1 MTNKKLKLAA
11 MSVAL
16 TACVAAQPMAAHAVE
31 GPDSVEDNAA
41 PQAEPAPVEGKT
53 AEGEVE
59 GKEGKEGKQEEFV
72 PPVNEEA
79 KKDDQAPAFGPG
91 TKTDDIIIDYKPAE
105 KPEEPGKSG
114 EDGETDGSDGSGETD
129 ETENPDGTYV
139 KGDVIDNSKKDEATG
154 KDGKIGEA
162 TKEET
167 PDSSSSTTVVDPD
180 AEVKKGDPVVGKD
193 EDGNPTITT
202 PTETTG
208 TQTTTTTGTGKAD
221 SKTTIPDT
229 EKGDKIDLNKEL
241 KNKDGKVEEPTWETK
256 VEDKLG
262 DYTVKEVKDTEGDPN
277 SKTLTL
283 KKTSDSETKE
293 MSAEDVAKLLDVP
306 KDGVEK
312 TTDDEGKTT
321 YILKKEET
329 STDENGNTVTRVTYY
344 KITDNTVETT
354 TETTLVLK
362 VEKGTVDVDNKN
374 LNTEIKLPSITA
386 KNTDETKTD
395 VIEISSEK
403 LGKMLDDKNYN
414 KDTGEYVYTE
424 TVDGK
429 EYTYKVKKT
438 ENTKPLTPAQL
449 ADRLGDDFTADDNGV
464 YYKGEKLNFDQM
476 EAVRKTL
483 SYTVAV
489 TEVTKNEGQVEGGQ
503 ESIKSAEETAKL
515 EAIKAALTD
524 AAKKTGINVDSEDF
538 KNQLNTIDP
547 TGKGQLNLSY
557 TDADGNVHTVTLR
570 YDGATVSAP
579 QPGTP
584 DSSKDT
590 ETRKDV
596 TDNVITGTAYVTGS
610 NTWTES
616 GSLNG
621 TYVKPGGGELP
632 SLDGW
637 TIASKDP
644 EKGTTTYKKEETVTS
659 PDGTSTKI
667 TRTCTI
673 TESSASLSDAEKE
686 EIAWKALQ
694 NKTGKDKA
702 TLLQEGYSIDIGSMD
717 FSGIKR
723 VEWTIGTLS
732 ESTKTDT
739 KDLNDKLVIP
749 GGKNWSINEK
759 AGTITVDGETYDKVT
774 KTADGYTCTVED
786 KNGVKTTYTFTKQ
799 AGAPLTPDEI
809 QTALA
814 GQYSVSADSI
824 RLNADGKTATF
835 TKGDETITVDYSTLS
850 ETLTVRKDVHTSSS
864 VTDIIK
870 DNKDLE
876 EAYDALWKQIQE
888 IRSKLQP
895 GEELWIGKTKI
906 DSTTKKEDI
915 IKYFTKAISPE
926 NMSKDELIKAL
937 QEQERIA
944 KNSTYVANKGSDYE
958 ETKKNY
964 YSGEKTDEFKYFSK
978 APDGSKIEVYWK
990 STWLLGGYYY
1000 YTDANGQEVRV
1011 DSNTVHYE
1019 EQRDDIGHLDLASG
1033 SKLDLLPNEDGK
1045 VDQTD
1050 CVLVSKGLKLEW
1062 NYDAGKLVNG
1072 KDNQTVGLDSK
1083 ISWDDEGGEGSG
1095 HYEYDRGDSNN
1106 NPDKSAYYKLTG
1118 TVAYDPIKENGNI
1131 KLYQGGFNGRY
1142 WVSAEDQAINAYL
1155 EATGSSKTYRDL
1167 TTKERDAIVGTYVV
1181 KIGTTDT
1188 NSTGES
1194 GYQVYLKTS
1203 ELTAYGYM
1211 SRDANTCINSTYKRQ
1226 NGTWDYVGGY
1236 DLMISKLTQ
1245 VSEGKVVG
1253 QTESTIKTITA
1264 PLSIRSSQD
1273 FANRLLELNKQTT
1286 THKTGESATAYGEN
1300 TSGGFNGAYTQ
1311 DKSETVEG
1319 SGTGKG
1325 HYTTFTEVLKKFFTG
1340 SGSKEH
1346 DEGKVS
1352 YTYRTTDKV
1361 DATPVS
1367 KETVTTTD
1375 AHVDYN
1381 YTSIETRTVTVN
1393 GEETVIVPPVTPP
1406 VDPDTPD
1413 GPVEDETPDKV
1424 VTPETPELPAV
1435 QDATPDDAAPETPVL
1450 PSDAVL
1456 PAVQDALPQTGVN
1469 WMAALGMAFSGML
1482 LTIAGAFASLKYKEK
1497 H

>member
-59 GKEGKEGKQEEFV
+59 GEEEKQEEFV
-72 PPVNEEA
+72 PPVNDEA

-91 TKTDDIIIDYKPAE
+91 TKTDDITIDYKPAE
-105 KPEEPGKSG
+105 KPEEP
-114 EDGETDGSDGSGETD
+114 GETD

-193 EDGNPTITT
+193 EDGNTTITT

-208 TQTTTTTGTGKAD
+208 TETTTTTGTGKAD
-221 SKTTIPDT
+221 SSTTITDTKKGEEINLDDELGKDVRPDWKT
-229 EKGDKIDLNKEL
+229 DKDAKLGGYTVDKVEPA
-241 KNKDGKVEEPTWETK
+241 KDG
-256 VEDKLG
+256 
-262 DYTVKEVKDTEGDPN
+262 N

-283 KKTSDSETKE
+283 KKTSPTEEKE
-293 MSAEDVAKLLDVP
+293 MAAEDIAKLLDVP
-306 KDGVEK
+306 EGGVEK
-312 TTDDEGKTT
+312 KEELDEEGNPKTT
-321 YILKKEET
+321 YTLKKEEI

-344 KITDNTVETT
+344 KITGNTVETT

-362 VEKGTVDVDNKN
+362 VEKGTVDVDDKD
-374 LNTEIKLPSITA
+374 LTTEIKLPSITA

-403 LGKMLDDKNYN
+403 LGEMLKDEYYN
-414 KDTGEYVYTE
+414 NVTGEYVYTE

-438 ENTKPLTPAQL
+438 EDTNSLTNDQL
-449 ADRLGDDFTADDNGV
+449 ANRLGDGFSVDADGDV
-464 YYKGEKLNFDQM
+464 CYKGEKLTFDQM
-476 EAVRKTL
+476 KAVRKTL

-489 TEVTKNEGQVEGGQ
+489 TEITKNEGQVEGG
-503 ESIKSAEETAKL
+503 EGSIKSAEETAKL

-524 AAKKTGINVDSEDF
+524 AARNAGINVETDDF

-579 QPGTP
+579 QPG
-584 DSSKDT
+584 SSDPRKDT

-621 TYVKPGGGELP
+621 TYVKPGSGELP
-632 SLDGW
+632 SLEGW
-637 TIASKDP
+637 TFDGIDT
-644 EKGTTTYKKEETVTS
+644 EKGTTIYKKEDTVTLS
-659 PDGTSTKI
+659 DGTITKI

-673 TESSASLSDAEKE
+673 TESSASLSDTEKE
-686 EIAWKALQ
+686 EIAWAELLNQHPEYKNKDELKA
-694 NKTGKDKA
+694 A
-702 TLLQEGYSIDIGSMD
+702 GYNINISSMD

-723 VEWTIGTLS
+723 VEWTIDELS

-749 GGKNWSINEK
+749 GGKNWSIDEN
-759 AGTITVDGETYDKVT
+759 AGTITVDGNIYRNVT
-774 KTADGYTCTVED
+774 KTDDGYTCTVED
-786 KNGVKTTYTFTKQ
+786 KNGVKTTYTFTKK
-799 AGAPLTPDEI
+799 AGAPLTPEEI

-864 VTDIIK
+864 VTGIIK
-870 DNKDLE
+870 DDTDLE
-876 EAYDALWKQIQE
+876 KAYDELWKQIE
-888 IRSKLQP
+888 AVRVKLQP
-895 GEELWIGKTKI
+895 GESLWIGDLEVTDKTE
-906 DSTTKKEDI
+906 KKDI
-915 IKYFTKAISPE
+915 IQYITKAISPDD
-926 NMSKDELIKAL
+926 MSKDELIKAL

-944 KNSTYVANKGSDYE
+944 KSSTYIANKGSDYE
-958 ETKKNY
+958 ESKDNY
-964 YSGEKTDEFKYFSK
+964 YSGEKTDEFKSFSK

-990 STWLLGGYYY
+990 WTRWGGYYY

-1011 DSNTVHYE
+1011 HSNTVHYE

-1033 SKLDLLPNEDGK
+1033 SKLDLLPDKDGN

-1050 CVLVSKGLKLEW
+1050 CVLVSKNLEW
-1062 NYDAGKLVNG
+1062 NYDAGNLVNG
-1072 KDNQTVGLDSK
+1072 KGNQPVGLDSK
-1083 ISWDDEGGEGSG
+1083 ISWDDEGGKGNG
-1095 HYEYDRGDSNN
+1095 HYEYDRGNPNN
-1106 NPDKSAYYKLTG
+1106 CPDKSAYYKLTG

-1131 KLYQGGFNGRY
+1131 KLYQGGFDDYWY

-1155 EATGSSKTYRDL
+1155 KATGSNKTAASL
-1167 TTKERDAIVGTYVV
+1167 TKKERDAIVGTYVV
-1181 KIGTTDT
+1181 KIGTTGT

-1211 SRDANTCINSTYKRQ
+1211 TRDANTCINSTYKRQ
-1226 NGTWDYVGGY
+1226 DGTWGYVGGY

-1286 THKTGESATAYGEN
+1286 THKTSERATAYGEN
-1300 TSGGFNGAYTQ
+1300 TSGGFDGAYTQ
-1311 DKSETVEG
+1311 NKSETVTG

-1325 HYTTFTEVLKKFFTG
+1325 HYTTFTEVLKKLFSGKGETSYDTG
-1340 SGSKEH
+1340 SI
-1346 DEGKVS
+1346 S
-1352 YTYRTTDKV
+1352 YSYRTTEKV
-1361 DATPVS
+1361 GTTALS

-1381 YTSIETRTVTVN
+1381 YTSIETRTVTVD

-1406 VDPDTPD
+1406 ET
-1413 GPVEDETPDKV
+1413 PVEDETPDEV
-1424 VTPETPELPAV
+1424 VTPETPELPPV
-1435 QDATPDDAAPETPVL
+1435 QDATLDDAAPETPVL

-1456 PAVQDALPQTGVN
+1456 PAVQDATALPQTGVN

>member
-59 GKEGKEGKQEEFV
+59 GEEEKQEEFV
-72 PPVNEEA
+72 PPVNDEA

-105 KPEEPGKSG
+105 KPEEP
-114 EDGETDGSDGSGETD
+114 GETD

-167 PDSSSSTTVVDPD
+167 PEGSSSTTVVDPD

-193 EDGNPTITT
+193 KDGNTTITT

-208 TQTTTTTGTGKAD
+208 TETTTTTGTGKAD
-221 SKTTIPDT
+221 SSTTITDTKKGEEINLDDELGKDVRPDWKT
-229 EKGDKIDLNKEL
+229 DKDAKLGGYTVDKVEPA
-241 KNKDGKVEEPTWETK
+241 KDG
-256 VEDKLG
+256 
-262 DYTVKEVKDTEGDPN
+262 N

-283 KKTSDSETKE
+283 KKTSPTEEKE
-293 MSAEDVAKLLDVP
+293 MAAEDIAKLLDVP
-306 KDGVEK
+306 EGGVEK
-312 TTDDEGKTT
+312 KEELDEEGNPKTT
-321 YILKKEET
+321 YTLKKEEI

-344 KITDNTVETT
+344 KITGNTVETT

-362 VEKGTVDVDNKN
+362 VEKGTVDVDDKD
-374 LNTEIKLPSITA
+374 LTTEIKLPSITA

-403 LGKMLDDKNYN
+403 LGEMLKDEYYN
-414 KDTGEYVYTE
+414 NVTGEYVYTE

-438 ENTKPLTPAQL
+438 EDTNSLTNDQL
-449 ADRLGDDFTADDNGV
+449 ANRLGDGFSVDADGDV
-464 YYKGEKLNFDQM
+464 CYKGEKLTFDQM
-476 EAVRKTL
+476 KAVRKTL

-489 TEVTKNEGQVEGGQ
+489 TEITKNEGQVEGG
-503 ESIKSAEETAKL
+503 EGSIKSAEETAKL

-524 AAKKTGINVDSEDF
+524 AARNAGINVETDDF

-579 QPGTP
+579 QPG
-584 DSSKDT
+584 SSDPRKDT

-621 TYVKPGGGELP
+621 TYVKPGSGELP
-632 SLDGW
+632 SLEGW
-637 TIASKDP
+637 TFDGIDT
-644 EKGTTTYKKEETVTS
+644 EKGTTIYKKEDTVTLS
-659 PDGTSTKI
+659 DGTITKI

-673 TESSASLSDAEKE
+673 TESSASLSDTEKE
-686 EIAWKALQ
+686 EIAWAELLNQHPEYKNKDELKA
-694 NKTGKDKA
+694 A
-702 TLLQEGYSIDIGSMD
+702 GYNINISSMD

-723 VEWTIGTLS
+723 VEWTIDELS
-732 ESTKTDT
+732 ESTKTDA

-749 GGKNWSINEK
+749 GGKNWSIDEK
-759 AGTITVDGETYDKVT
+759 AGTITVDGKTYDKVT
-774 KTADGYTCTVED
+774 KTNDGYTCTVED

-799 AGAPLTPDEI
+799 AGAPLTPEEI

-814 GQYSVSADSI
+814 GQYSVPADSI

-876 EAYDALWKQIQE
+876 KAYDELWKQIQE
-888 IRSKLQP
+888 IQSKLLP
-895 GEELWIGKTKI
+895 GEELWIGNLEVTDKTEK
-906 DSTTKKEDI
+906 TDI
-915 IKYFTKAISPE
+915 IKYFTTAISPE

-944 KNSTYVANKGSDYE
+944 KSSTYVANKGSDYE

-964 YSGEKTDEFKYFSK
+964 YSGEKTDEFKSFSK

-990 STWLLGGYYY
+990 WTRWGGYYY

-1011 DSNTVHYE
+1011 HSNTVHYE

-1033 SKLDLLPNEDGK
+1033 SKLDLLPDKDGN

-1050 CVLVSKGLKLEW
+1050 CVLVSKNLEW
-1062 NYDAGKLVNG
+1062 NYDAGNLVNG
-1072 KDNQTVGLDSK
+1072 KGNQPVGLDSK
-1083 ISWDDEGGEGSG
+1083 ISWDDEGGKGNG
-1095 HYEYDRGDSNN
+1095 HYEYDRGNPNN
-1106 NPDKSAYYKLTG
+1106 CPDKSAYYKLTG

-1131 KLYQGGFNGRY
+1131 KLYQGGFDDYWY

-1155 EATGSSKTYRDL
+1155 KATGSNKTAASL
-1167 TTKERDAIVGTYVV
+1167 TKKERDAIVGTYVV
-1181 KIGTTDT
+1181 QIGTTGT

-1194 GYQVYLKTS
+1194 GYQVYLKSS

-1211 SRDANTCINSTYKRQ
+1211 TRDANTCINSTYKRQ
-1226 NGTWDYVGGY
+1226 DGTWGYVGGY

-1286 THKTGESATAYGEN
+1286 TTHKTGEGATAYGEN
-1300 TSGGFNGAYTQ
+1300 TSGDFDGTYTQ
-1311 DKSETVEG
+1311 KKSETVEG

-1325 HYTTFTEVLKKFFTG
+1325 HYTTFTEVLKKIFSG

-1346 DEGKVS
+1346 DEGSVS
-1352 YTYRTTDKV
+1352 YTHRTTDKV
-1361 DATPVS
+1361 NTTPVS

-1375 AHVDYN
+1375 AHVGYN

-1413 GPVEDETPDKV
+1413 GPVEDETPDEV
-1424 VTPETPELPAV
+1424 VTPETPELPPV
-1435 QDATPDDAAPETPVL
+1435 QDATPNDAAPETPVL

>member
-41 PQAEPAPVEGKT
+41 PQAEPVVENSTPAPVAE
-53 AEGEVE
+53 EGEKQE
-59 GKEGKEGKQEEFV
+59 EAGEQEEFV
-72 PPVNEEA
+72 PPVNDEA

-91 TKTDDIIIDYKPAE
+91 TETDDIIIDYKPAE

-114 EDGETDGSDGSGETD
+114 EDGEVDGSEGSGETD

-180 AEVKKGDPVVGKD
+180 AEVKKGESVVGKD
-193 EDGNPTITT
+193 EDGNTTITT

-208 TQTTTTTGTGKAD
+208 TQTTTTTGIGKAD
-221 SKTTIPDT
+221 SSTTIITDT
-229 EKGDKIDLNKEL
+229 KKGEEIDLNKEL
-241 KNKDGKVEEPTWETK
+241 KNKDGKVKKPTWETK
-256 VEDKLG
+256 AEDKLG
-262 DYTVKEVKDTEGDPN
+262 DYTVKEVKATEGDPN

-283 KKTSDSETKE
+283 KKTSDPETKE

-306 KDGVEK
+306 EGGVEK
-312 TTDDEGKTT
+312 KEELDEEGNPKTT
-321 YILKKEET
+321 YTLKKEET

-344 KITDNTVETT
+344 EITGNSVKTT
-354 TETTLVLK
+354 TETTLKLK
-362 VEKGTVDVDNKN
+362 VEKGTETKKDQD
-374 LNTEIKLPSITA
+374 LSTEAELPDSITV
-386 KNTDETKTD
+386 KNGKSELKVSKDILEKALDNGGTYTDT
-395 VIEISSEK
+395 
-403 LGKMLDDKNYN
+403 DKNI
-414 KDTGEYVYTE
+414 TYTV
-424 TVDGK
+424 TKK
-429 EYTYKVKKT
+429 E
-438 ENTKPLTPAQL
+438 ESSTKLSNEQL
-449 ADRLGDDFTADDNGV
+449 AKRLGDGFTYNAADDSIS
-464 YYKGEKLNFDQM
+464 YKGEKLTISQND
-476 EAVRKTL
+476 VYRKLL
-483 SYTVAV
+483 SYDVTV
-489 TEVTKNEGQVEGGQ
+489 TETIKNEGQVEGGQ

-524 AAKKTGINVDSEDF
+524 AARNAGINVETDDF

-584 DSSKDT
+584 DSSKGT

-596 TDNVITGTAYVTGS
+596 TDNVITGTAYVNGS

-621 TYVKPGGGELP
+621 TYVKPGSGKLP

-673 TESSASLSDAEKE
+673 TESSASLSDTEKE
-686 EIAWKALQ
+686 EIAWAELLNQHPEYKNKDELKA
-694 NKTGKDKA
+694 A
-702 TLLQEGYSIDIGSMD
+702 GYNINISSMD

-723 VEWTIGTLS
+723 VEWTIDELS
-732 ESTKTDT
+732 ESTKTDA
-739 KDLNDKLVIP
+739 KDLHDKLVIP
-749 GGKNWSINEK
+749 GGKNWSIDEK
-759 AGTITVDGETYDKVT
+759 ARTITVDGKTYDKVT
-774 KTADGYTCTVED
+774 KTNDGYTCTVED

-799 AGAPLTPDEI
+799 AGAPLTPEEI

-814 GQYSVSADSI
+814 GQYSVPADSI

-876 EAYDALWKQIQE
+876 KAYDELWKQIQE
-888 IRSKLQP
+888 IQSKLLP
-895 GEELWIGKTKI
+895 GEELWIGNLEVTDKTEK
-906 DSTTKKEDI
+906 TDI
-915 IKYFTKAISPE
+915 IKYFTTAISPE

-944 KNSTYVANKGSDYE
+944 KNSTYVANAGSKYE

-964 YSGEKTDEFKYFSK
+964 YSGETETKYYYQ
-978 APDGSKIEVYWK
+978 PWGGSKIEVTPAGQPGW
-990 STWLLGGYYY
+990 YY
-1000 YTDANGQEVRV
+1000 YTNDKGEKEYVSWWDVERQDTRN
-1011 DSNTVHYE
+1011 
-1019 EQRDDIGHLDLASG
+1019 DIGHLDLASG
-1033 SKLDLLPNEDGK
+1033 SKLDLLPDKDGK

-1050 CVLVSKGLKLEW
+1050 CVLVSKDLKLEW
-1062 NYDAGKLVNG
+1062 NYDAGNLVNG
-1072 KDNQTVGLDSK
+1072 KGNQTVGLDSK
-1083 ISWDDEGGEGSG
+1083 ISWDDEGGKGNG
-1095 HYEYDRGDSNN
+1095 HYEYDRGTPNN
-1106 NPDKSAYYKLTG
+1106 CPDKSAYYKLTG
-1118 TVAYDPIKENGNI
+1118 TVAYDPIKDKDGSI
-1131 KLYQGGFNGRY
+1131 KLYQGQRGDY
-1142 WVSAEDQAINAYL
+1142 WTPGISAEDQAINAYL
-1155 EATGSSKTYRDL
+1155 EATGSNKTAKDL
-1167 TTKERDAIVGTYVV
+1167 SPKERNAIVGTYVV

-1211 SRDANTCINSTYKRQ
+1211 TRDANTCINSTYKRQ
-1226 NGTWDYVGGY
+1226 DGTWGYVGGY

-1286 THKTGESATAYGEN
+1286 THKTSESATAYGEN

-1311 DKSETVEG
+1311 DKSETVTG

-1325 HYTTFTEVLKKFFTG
+1325 HYTTFTEVLKKLFTG

-1352 YTYRTTDKV
+1352 YTHRTTDYV
-1361 DATPVS
+1361 DTEAVAKTAT
-1367 KETVTTTD
+1367 TTTD

-1381 YTSIETRTVTVN
+1381 YTSIETRTVTVD

-1406 VDPDTPD
+1406 ET
-1413 GPVEDETPDKV
+1413 PVEDETPDEV
-1424 VTPETPELPAV
+1424 VTPETPELPPV

>member
-59 GKEGKEGKQEEFV
+59 GEEEKQEEFV
-72 PPVNEEA
+72 PPVNDEA

-91 TKTDDIIIDYKPAE
+91 TKTDDITIDYKPAE

-114 EDGETDGSDGSGETD
+114 EDGEADGSEGSGETD

-193 EDGNPTITT
+193 EDGNTTITT

-208 TQTTTTTGTGKAD
+208 TETTTTTGTGKAD
-221 SKTTIPDT
+221 SSTTITDTKKGEEINLDDELGKDVRPDWKT
-229 EKGDKIDLNKEL
+229 DKDAKLGGYTVDKVEPA
-241 KNKDGKVEEPTWETK
+241 KDG
-256 VEDKLG
+256 
-262 DYTVKEVKDTEGDPN
+262 N

-283 KKTSDSETKE
+283 KKTSPTEEKE
-293 MSAEDVAKLLDVP
+293 MAAEDIAKLLDVP
-306 KDGVEK
+306 EGGVERK
-312 TTDDEGKTT
+312 EELDEEGNPKTT
-321 YILKKEET
+321 YTLKKEET

-344 KITDNTVETT
+344 KITGNTVETT
-354 TETTLVLK
+354 TETTLKLK
-362 VEKGTVDVDNKN
+362 VEKGTETKKDQD
-374 LNTEIKLPSITA
+374 LSTEAELPDSITV
-386 KNTDETKTD
+386 KNGKSELKVSKDILEKALDNGGTYTDT
-395 VIEISSEK
+395 
-403 LGKMLDDKNYN
+403 DKNI
-414 KDTGEYVYTE
+414 TYTV
-424 TVDGK
+424 TKK
-429 EYTYKVKKT
+429 E
-438 ENTKPLTPAQL
+438 ESSTKLSNEQL
-449 ADRLGDDFTADDNGV
+449 AKRLGDGFTYNAADDSIS
-464 YYKGEKLNFDQM
+464 YKGEKLTISQND
-476 EAVRKTL
+476 VYRKLL
-483 SYTVAV
+483 SYDVTV
-489 TEVTKNEGQVEGGQ
+489 TETIKNEGQVEGGQ
-503 ESIKSAEETAKL
+503 ASIDKANNDAKL

-596 TDNVITGTAYVTGS
+596 TDNVITGTAYVPGS

-621 TYVKPGGGELP
+621 TYVKPGSGELP
-632 SLDGW
+632 SLEGW
-637 TIASKDP
+637 TFDGIDT

-673 TESSASLSDAEKE
+673 TESSASLSDAEKAD
-686 EIAWKALQ
+686 IAWAELLKQHPEYKNEDELKA
-694 NKTGKDKA
+694 A
-702 TLLQEGYSIDIGSMD
+702 GYNIDIGSMD

-749 GGKNWSINEK
+749 GGKNWSIDEN
-759 AGTITVDGETYDKVT
+759 AGTITVDGNIYRNVT
-774 KTADGYTCTVED
+774 KTDDGYTCTVED

-799 AGAPLTPDEI
+799 AGAPLTPEEI

-835 TKGDETITVDYSTLS
+835 TKGNETITVDYSTLS

-876 EAYDALWKQIQE
+876 KAYDELWKQIQE
-888 IRSKLQP
+888 IQSKLLP

-964 YSGEKTDEFKYFSK
+964 YSGEKTDEFKSFSK

-990 STWLLGGYYY
+990 STWLWYGYYY

-1011 DSNTVHYE
+1011 DNNTVHYE

-1033 SKLDLLPNEDGK
+1033 SKLDLLPDEDGK

-1050 CVLVSKGLKLEW
+1050 CVLVSKNLKLEW
-1062 NYDAGKLVNG
+1062 NYDAGNLVNG
-1072 KDNQTVGLDSK
+1072 KGNQPVGLDSK
-1083 ISWDDEGGEGSG
+1083 ISWDDEGGKGDG
-1095 HYEYDRGDSNN
+1095 HYEYDRGNSNN
-1106 NPDKSAYYKLTG
+1106 CPDKSAYYKLTG
-1118 TVAYDPIKENGNI
+1118 TVAYDPIKENGSI
-1131 KLYQGGFNGRY
+1131 KLYQGQRGDY
-1142 WVSAEDQAINAYL
+1142 WTPGISAEDEAINAYL
-1155 EATGSSKTYRDL
+1155 KATGSNKTAASL
-1167 TTKERDAIVGTYVV
+1167 TKKERDAIVGTYVV
-1181 KIGTTDT
+1181 QIGTTGT

-1194 GYQVYLKTS
+1194 GYQVYLKSS

-1211 SRDANTCINSTYKRQ
+1211 TRDANTCINSTYKRQ
-1226 NGTWDYVGGY
+1226 DGTWGYVGGY
-1236 DLMISKLTQ
+1236 DLMISELTQ
-1245 VSEGKVVG
+1245 VREGKVVG

-1273 FANRLLELNKQTT
+1273 FAKRLLELNKQTT
-1286 THKTGESATAYGEN
+1286 TTHKTGEGATAYGEN
-1300 TSGGFNGAYTQ
+1300 TSGDFDGTYTQ
-1311 DKSETVEG
+1311 KKSETVEG

-1325 HYTTFTEVLKKFFTG
+1325 HYTTFTEVLKKIFSG

-1346 DEGKVS
+1346 DEGSVS
-1352 YTYRTTDKV
+1352 YTHRTTDKV
-1361 DATPVS
+1361 NTTPVS

-1375 AHVDYN
+1375 AHVGYN

-1406 VDPDTPD
+1406 ET
-1413 GPVEDETPDKV
+1413 PVEDETPNEV
-1424 VTPETPELPAV
+1424 VTPETPELPPV
-1435 QDATPDDAAPETPVL
+1435 QDATPDAPVL

>member
-59 GKEGKEGKQEEFV
+59 GEEEKQEEFV
-72 PPVNEEA
+72 PPVNDEA

-91 TKTDDIIIDYKPAE
+91 TKADDIIIDYKPAE
-105 KPEEPGKSG
+105 KPEEP
-114 EDGETDGSDGSGETD
+114 GETD

-193 EDGNPTITT
+193 EDGNTTITT

-208 TQTTTTTGTGKAD
+208 TQTTTTTGTGEAK
-221 SKTTIPDT
+221 SETTITDTKKGEEINLDDELGKDVRPDWKT
-229 EKGDKIDLNKEL
+229 DKDAKLGGYTVDKVEPA
-241 KNKDGKVEEPTWETK
+241 KDG
-256 VEDKLG
+256 
-262 DYTVKEVKDTEGDPN
+262 N

-283 KKTSDSETKE
+283 KKTSEPETKE

-306 KDGVEK
+306 EDGVEK
-312 TTDDEGKTT
+312 KTDDEGKTT

-344 KITDNTVETT
+344 KITGNTVETT

-362 VEKGTVDVDNKN
+362 VEKGTVDVNNED
-374 LNTEIKLPSITA
+374 LTTEIELPSITA

-403 LGKMLDDKNYN
+403 LGEMLQDEYYN
-414 KDTGEYVYTE
+414 NVTGEYVYTE
-424 TVDGK
+424 NVDGK

-438 ENTKPLTPAQL
+438 EDSKPLTNAQL
-449 ADRLGDDFTADDNGV
+449 AERLGEGFTGDDNGV
-464 YYKGEKLNFDQM
+464 YYKGEKLTFDQM

-483 SYTVAV
+483 SYTVEV
-489 TEVTKNEGQVEGGQ
+489 TEVTKTPGQVEGG
-503 ESIKSAEETAKL
+503 EGSIKSAEETAKL

-524 AAKKTGINVDSEDF
+524 AARNAGINVETDDF

-579 QPGTP
+579 QPG
-584 DSSKDT
+584 SSDPIKDT

-596 TDNVITGTAYVTGS
+596 TDNVITGTAYVNGS

-621 TYVKPGGGELP
+621 TYVKPGSGKLP

-644 EKGTTTYKKEETVTS
+644 EKGTTTYKKEDTVTS

-673 TESSASLSDAEKE
+673 TESSASLSDTEKE
-686 EIAWKALQ
+686 EIAWAELLNQHPEYKNKDELKA
-694 NKTGKDKA
+694 A
-702 TLLQEGYSIDIGSMD
+702 GYNINISSMD

-723 VEWTIGTLS
+723 VEWTIAELS
-732 ESTKTDT
+732 ESTKTDA

-749 GGKNWSINEK
+749 GGKNWSIDEK
-759 AGTITVDGETYDKVT
+759 ARTITVDGKTYDKVT
-774 KTADGYTCTVED
+774 KTNDGYTCTVED

-799 AGAPLTPDEI
+799 AGAPLTPEEI

-814 GQYSVSADSI
+814 GQYSVPADSI

-876 EAYDALWKQIQE
+876 KAYDELWKQIQE

-895 GEELWIGKTKI
+895 DEELWIGKTKI

-944 KNSTYVANKGSDYE
+944 KSSTYVANKGSDYE

-964 YSGEKTDEFKYFSK
+964 YSGEKTDEFKSFSK

-990 STWLLGGYYY
+990 STWWGGYYY

-1011 DSNTVHYE
+1011 HSNTVHYE

-1033 SKLDLLPNEDGK
+1033 SKLDLLPDKDGN

-1050 CVLVSKGLKLEW
+1050 CVLVSKNLEW
-1062 NYDAGKLVNG
+1062 NYDAGNLVNG
-1072 KDNQTVGLDSK
+1072 KGNQPVGLDSK
-1083 ISWDDEGGEGSG
+1083 ISWDDEGGEGDG
-1095 HYEYDRGDSNN
+1095 HYEYDRGNPNN
-1106 NPDKSAYYKLTG
+1106 CPDKSAYYKLTG
-1118 TVAYDPIKENGNI
+1118 TVAYDPIKENGSI
-1131 KLYQGGFNGRY
+1131 KLYQGGYDGWH

-1155 EATGSSKTYRDL
+1155 KATGSSKTAASL
-1167 TTKERDAIVGTYVV
+1167 TKKERNAIVGTYVV

-1211 SRDANTCINSTYKRQ
+1211 TRDANTCINSTYKRQ
-1226 NGTWDYVGGY
+1226 DGTWGYVGGY

-1286 THKTGESATAYGEN
+1286 THKTSESATAYGEN

-1311 DKSETVEG
+1311 DKSETVTG

-1325 HYTTFTEVLKKFFTG
+1325 HYTTFTEVLKKLFSGKGETSYDTG
-1340 SGSKEH
+1340 S
-1346 DEGKVS
+1346 VS
-1352 YTYRTTDKV
+1352 YSYRTTDKV
-1361 DATPVS
+1361 NTTPVS

-1406 VDPDTPD
+1406 ET
-1413 GPVEDETPDKV
+1413 PVEDETPDEV
-1424 VTPETPELPAV
+1424 VTPETPELPPV
-1435 QDATPDDAAPETPVL
+1435 QDATPDEVVL
-1450 PSDAVL
+1450 PAEPEL
-1456 PAVQDALPQTGVN
+1456 PAVQDATALPQTGVN

>member
-1 MTNKKLKLAA
+1 M
-11 MSVAL
+11 
-16 TACVAAQPMAAHAVE
+16 
-31 GPDSVEDNAA
+31 
-41 PQAEPAPVEGKT
+41 
-53 AEGEVE
+53 
-59 GKEGKEGKQEEFV
+59 
-72 PPVNEEA
+72 NEEA

-114 EDGETDGSDGSGETD
+114 EDGEADGSEGSGETD

-193 EDGNPTITT
+193 EDGNTTITT

-208 TQTTTTTGTGKAD
+208 TETTTTTGTGKAD
-221 SKTTIPDT
+221 SSTTITDT
-229 EKGDKIDLNKEL
+229 KKGEEIDLNKEL
-241 KNKDGKVEEPTWETK
+241 GEVRPDWKTDKDAT
-256 VEDKLG
+256 LG
-262 DYTVKEVKDTEGDPN
+262 DYTVKEVEPSEDGN
-277 SKTLTL
+277 SKELTL
-283 KKTSDSETKE
+283 KKTSPTEEKE
-293 MSAEDVAKLLDVP
+293 MAAEDIAKLLDVP
-306 KDGVEK
+306 EGGVEK
-312 TTDDEGKTT
+312 KTDDEGNTT
-321 YILKKEET
+321 YTLKKEET
-329 STDENGNTVTRVTYY
+329 STDENGNTVTRTTYY
-344 KITDNTVETT
+344 EITGTSVKTR
-354 TETTLVLK
+354 TETTLKLK
-362 VEKGTVDVDNKN
+362 VEKGTETKKDQD
-374 LNTEIKLPSITA
+374 LSTEAELPDSITV
-386 KNTDETKTD
+386 KNGKSELKVSKDILEKALDNGGTYTDT
-395 VIEISSEK
+395 
-403 LGKMLDDKNYN
+403 DKNI
-414 KDTGEYVYTE
+414 TYTV
-424 TVDGK
+424 TKK
-429 EYTYKVKKT
+429 E
-438 ENTKPLTPAQL
+438 ESSTKLSNEQL
-449 ADRLGDDFTADDNGV
+449 AKRLGDGFTYNAADDSIS
-464 YYKGEKLNFDQM
+464 YKGEKLTISQND
-476 EAVRKTL
+476 VYRKLL
-483 SYTVAV
+483 SYDVTV
-489 TEVTKNEGQVEGGQ
+489 TETIKNEGQVEGGQ
-503 ESIKSAEETAKL
+503 ASIDKANNDAKL

-579 QPGTP
+579 QPGSSDP
-584 DSSKDT
+584 SKDT
-590 ETRKDV
+590 ETREDIKDYTV
-596 TDNVITGTAYVTGS
+596 TGTAYVTGS

-621 TYVKPGGGELP
+621 TYVKPGSGELP
-632 SLDGW
+632 SLEGW
-637 TIASKDP
+637 TFDGIDT

-686 EIAWKALQ
+686 EIAWKELQ

-723 VEWTIGTLS
+723 VEWTIDTLS

-749 GGKNWSINEK
+749 GGKNWSIDEN
-759 AGTITVDGETYDKVT
+759 AGTITVDGNIYRNVT
-774 KTADGYTCTVED
+774 KTDDGYTCTVED
-786 KNGVKTTYTFTKQ
+786 KNGVKTTYTFTKK
-799 AGAPLTPDEI
+799 AGAPLTPEEI

-864 VTDIIK
+864 VTGIIK
-870 DNKDLE
+870 DDKDLE
-876 EAYDALWKQIQE
+876 KAYDELWKQIQE
-888 IRSKLQP
+888 IQSKLQP
-895 GEELWIGKTKI
+895 GEELRIGETKI

-915 IKYFTKAISPE
+915 IKYFTKAISPD

-964 YSGEKTDEFKYFSK
+964 YSGEKTGEFKYFSK

-990 STWLLGGYYY
+990 STWGWNGYYY
-1000 YTDANGQEVRV
+1000 YTDANGHEVRV
-1011 DSNTVHYE
+1011 DSNTVHSE

-1033 SKLDLLPNEDGK
+1033 SKLDLLPDEDGK
-1045 VDQTD
+1045 VNQTD
-1050 CVLVSKGLKLEW
+1050 CVLVSKNLKLEW

-1083 ISWDDEGGEGSG
+1083 ISWDDEGGEGDG
-1095 HYEYDRGDSNN
+1095 HYEYDRGNPN
-1106 NPDKSAYYKLTG
+1106 KNPDKSAYYKLTG
-1118 TVAYDPIKENGNI
+1118 TVAYDPIKDKDGSI
-1131 KLYQGGFNGRY
+1131 KLYQGQWGDY
-1142 WVSAEDQAINAYL
+1142 WNPGISAEDEAINAYL
-1155 EATGSSKTYRDL
+1155 KATGSSKTYRDL
-1167 TTKERDAIVGTYVV
+1167 TTKERNAIVGTYVV
-1181 KIGTTDT
+1181 KIGTTGT

-1194 GYQVYLKTS
+1194 GYQVYLKSS

-1226 NGTWDYVGGY
+1226 DGTWGYVGGY
-1236 DLMISKLTQ
+1236 DLMISELTQ
-1245 VSEGKVVG
+1245 VREGKVVG
-1253 QTESTIKTITA
+1253 QAESTIKTITA

-1273 FANRLLELNKQTT
+1273 FAKRLLELNKQTT
-1286 THKTGESATAYGEN
+1286 TTHKTGEGATAYGEN
-1300 TSGGFNGAYTQ
+1300 TSGDFDGTYTQ
-1311 DKSETVEG
+1311 KKSETVEG

-1325 HYTTFTEVLKKFFTG
+1325 HYTTFTEVLKKIFSG

-1346 DEGKVS
+1346 DEGSVS
-1352 YTYRTTDKV
+1352 YTHRTTDKV
-1361 DATPVS
+1361 NTTPVS

-1375 AHVDYN
+1375 AHVGYN

-1406 VDPDTPD
+1406 ET
-1413 GPVEDETPDKV
+1413 PVEDETPDEV
-1424 VTPETPELPAV
+1424 VTPETPELPPV
-1435 QDATPDDAAPETPVL
+1435 QDATPDAPVL

>member
-1 MTNKKLKLAA
+1 M
-11 MSVAL
+11 
-16 TACVAAQPMAAHAVE
+16 
-31 GPDSVEDNAA
+31 
-41 PQAEPAPVEGKT
+41 
-53 AEGEVE
+53 
-59 GKEGKEGKQEEFV
+59 
-72 PPVNEEA
+72 NEEA

-114 EDGETDGSDGSGETD
+114 EDGEADGSEGSGETD

-180 AEVKKGDPVVGKD
+180 AEVKKGESVVGKD
-193 EDGNPTITT
+193 EDGNTTITT

-221 SKTTIPDT
+221 SSTTITDTKKGEEINLDDELGKDVRPDWKT
-229 EKGDKIDLNKEL
+229 DKDAKLGGYTV
-241 KNKDGKVEEPTWETK
+241 DKVEPA
-256 VEDKLG
+256 EDG
-262 DYTVKEVKDTEGDPN
+262 N
-277 SKTLTL
+277 SKELTL
-283 KKTSDSETKE
+283 KKTSPTEEKE
-293 MSAEDVAKLLDVP
+293 MAAEDIAKLLDVP
-306 KDGVEK
+306 EGGVEK
-312 TTDDEGKTT
+312 KTDDEGNTT
-321 YILKKEET
+321 YTLKKEET

-344 KITDNTVETT
+344 EITGNSVKTT
-354 TETTLVLK
+354 TETTLKLK
-362 VEKGTVDVDNKN
+362 VEKGTETKKDQD
-374 LNTEIKLPSITA
+374 LSTEAELPDSITV
-386 KNTDETKTD
+386 KNGKSELKVSKDILEKALDNGGTYTDT
-395 VIEISSEK
+395 
-403 LGKMLDDKNYN
+403 DKNI
-414 KDTGEYVYTE
+414 TYTV
-424 TVDGK
+424 TKK
-429 EYTYKVKKT
+429 E
-438 ENTKPLTPAQL
+438 ESSTKLSNEQL
-449 ADRLGDDFTADDNGV
+449 AKRLGDGFTYNAADDSIS
-464 YYKGEKLNFDQM
+464 YKGEKLTISQND
-476 EAVRKTL
+476 VYRKLL
-483 SYTVAV
+483 SYDVTV
-489 TEVTKNEGQVEGGQ
+489 TETIKNEGQVEGGQ
-503 ESIKSAEETAKL
+503 ESIESAKETAKL

-524 AAKKTGINVDSEDF
+524 AARNAGINVETDDF

-579 QPGTP
+579 QPGSSDP
-584 DSSKDT
+584 SKDT

-621 TYVKPGGGELP
+621 TYVKPGSGELP
-632 SLDGW
+632 SFDGW

-673 TESSASLSDAEKE
+673 TESSASLSDTEKE
-686 EIAWKALQ
+686 EIAWKELQ

-723 VEWTIGTLS
+723 VEWTIDELS
-732 ESTKTDT
+732 ESTKTDA

-749 GGKNWSINEK
+749 GGKNWSIDEK
-759 AGTITVDGETYDKVT
+759 ARTITVDGKTYDNVT
-774 KTADGYTCTVED
+774 KTNDGYTCTVED

-864 VTDIIK
+864 VTGIIK
-870 DNKDLE
+870 DDKDLE
-876 EAYDALWKQIQE
+876 KAYDELWKQIQE
-888 IRSKLQP
+888 IQSKLQP
-895 GEELWIGKTKI
+895 GEELRIGETKI

-915 IKYFTKAISPE
+915 IKYFTKAISPD

-964 YSGEKTDEFKYFSK
+964 YSGEKTGEFKYFSK

-990 STWLLGGYYY
+990 STWGWNGYYY
-1000 YTDANGQEVRV
+1000 YTDANGHEVRV
-1011 DSNTVHYE
+1011 DSNTVHSE
-1019 EQRDDIGHLDLASG
+1019 EQRDDIKHLDLASG
-1033 SKLDLLPNEDGK
+1033 SKLDLLPDEDGK
-1045 VDQTD
+1045 VNQTD
-1050 CVLVSKGLKLEW
+1050 CVLVSKDLKLEW

-1095 HYEYDRGDSNN
+1095 HYEYDRGNRNN

-1118 TVAYDPIKENGNI
+1118 TVAYDPIKENGSI
-1131 KLYQGGFNGRY
+1131 KLYQGQWGDY
-1142 WVSAEDQAINAYL
+1142 WNPGISAEDEAINAYL
-1155 EATGSSKTYRDL
+1155 KATGSSKTYRDL
-1167 TTKERDAIVGTYVV
+1167 TTKERNAIVGTYVV
-1181 KIGTTDT
+1181 KIGTTGT

-1194 GYQVYLKTS
+1194 GYQVYLKSS

-1226 NGTWDYVGGY
+1226 DGTWGYVGGY
-1236 DLMISKLTQ
+1236 DLMISELTQ
-1245 VSEGKVVG
+1245 VREGKVVG

-1273 FANRLLELNKQTT
+1273 FAKRLLELNKQTT
-1286 THKTGESATAYGEN
+1286 TTHKTGEGATAYGEN
-1300 TSGGFNGAYTQ
+1300 TSGDFDGTYTQ
-1311 DKSETVEG
+1311 KKSETVEG

-1325 HYTTFTEVLKKFFTG
+1325 HYTTFTEVLKKIFSG

-1346 DEGKVS
+1346 DEGSVS
-1352 YTYRTTDKV
+1352 YTHRTTDNV
-1361 DATPVS
+1361 NTTPVS

-1375 AHVDYN
+1375 AHVGYN

-1406 VDPDTPD
+1406 ET
-1413 GPVEDETPDKV
+1413 PVEDETPDEV
-1424 VTPETPELPAV
+1424 VTPETPELPPV
-1435 QDATPDDAAPETPVL
+1435 QDATPDAPVL

>member
-1 MTNKKLKLAA
+1 M
-11 MSVAL
+11 
-16 TACVAAQPMAAHAVE
+16 
-31 GPDSVEDNAA
+31 
-41 PQAEPAPVEGKT
+41 
-53 AEGEVE
+53 
-59 GKEGKEGKQEEFV
+59 
-72 PPVNEEA
+72 NEEA
-79 KKDDQAPAFGPG
+79 KSEEQAPAFGPG
-91 TKTDDIIIDYKPAE
+91 TKTDDITIDYKPAE
-105 KPEEPGKSG
+105 KPEQPGKSG
-114 EDGETDGSDGSGETD
+114 EDGEADGSEGSGETD

-193 EDGNPTITT
+193 EDGNTTITT

-208 TQTTTTTGTGKAD
+208 TQTTTTTGTGEAK
-221 SKTTIPDT
+221 SETTITDTKKGEEINLDDELGKDVRPDWKT
-229 EKGDKIDLNKEL
+229 DKDAKLGGYTV
-241 KNKDGKVEEPTWETK
+241 DKVEPA
-256 VEDKLG
+256 EDG
-262 DYTVKEVKDTEGDPN
+262 N
-277 SKTLTL
+277 SKELTL
-283 KKTSDSETKE
+283 KKTSEPETKE

-306 KDGVEK
+306 EGGVEK
-312 TTDDEGKTT
+312 KTDDEGNTT
-321 YILKKEET
+321 YTLKKEET

-344 KITDNTVETT
+344 KITGNTVETT
-354 TETTLVLK
+354 TETTLKLK
-362 VEKGTVDVDNKN
+362 VEKGTVDVDEKD
-374 LNTEIKLPSITA
+374 LTTEIELPSITA

-403 LGKMLDDKNYN
+403 LGEMLKDEYYN
-414 KDTGEYVYTE
+414 NDTGEYVYTE
-424 TVDGK
+424 TDANGK

-438 ENTKPLTPAQL
+438 EDTKPLTNKQL
-449 ADRLGDDFTADDNGV
+449 ADRLGEGFTGDDNGV
-464 YYKGEKLNFDQM
+464 YYKGEKLNLDQM

-483 SYTVAV
+483 SYTVEV
-489 TEVTKNEGQVEGGQ
+489 TEVTKTPGQVEGGQ

-579 QPGTP
+579 QPGSSDP
-584 DSSKDT
+584 SKDT

-621 TYVKPGGGELP
+621 TYVKPGSGELP
-632 SLDGW
+632 SFDGW

-673 TESSASLSDAEKE
+673 TESSASLSDTEKE
-686 EIAWKALQ
+686 EIAWAELLNQHPEYKNKDELKA
-694 NKTGKDKA
+694 A
-702 TLLQEGYSIDIGSMD
+702 GYNINISSMD

-723 VEWTIGTLS
+723 VEWTIDTLS

-749 GGKNWSINEK
+749 GGKNWSIDEN
-759 AGTITVDGETYDKVT
+759 AGTITVDGNIYRNVT
-774 KTADGYTCTVED
+774 KTDDGYTCTVED

-799 AGAPLTPDEI
+799 AGAPLTPEEI

-835 TKGDETITVDYSTLS
+835 TKGNETITVDYSTLS

-876 EAYDALWKQIQE
+876 KAYDELWKQIQE
-888 IRSKLQP
+888 IQSKLLP

-964 YSGEKTDEFKYFSK
+964 YSGEKTDEFKSFSK

-990 STWLLGGYYY
+990 STWLWYGYYY

-1011 DSNTVHYE
+1011 DNNTVHSE

-1033 SKLDLLPNEDGK
+1033 SKLDLLPDEDGK

-1050 CVLVSKGLKLEW
+1050 CVLVSKNLKLEW
-1062 NYDAGKLVNG
+1062 NYDAGNLVNG
-1072 KDNQTVGLDSK
+1072 KGNQPVGLDSK
-1083 ISWDDEGGEGSG
+1083 ISWDDEGGKGDG
-1095 HYEYDRGDSNN
+1095 HYEYDRGNSNN
-1106 NPDKSAYYKLTG
+1106 CPDKSAYYKLTG
-1118 TVAYDPIKENGNI
+1118 TVAYDPIKENGSI
-1131 KLYQGGFNGRY
+1131 KLYQGQRGDY
-1142 WVSAEDQAINAYL
+1142 WTPGISAEDEAINAYL
-1155 EATGSSKTYRDL
+1155 KATGSNKTAASL
-1167 TTKERDAIVGTYVV
+1167 TKKERDAIVGTYVV
-1181 KIGTTDT
+1181 QIGTTGT

-1194 GYQVYLKTS
+1194 GYQVYLKSS

-1211 SRDANTCINSTYKRQ
+1211 TRDANTCINSTYKRQ
-1226 NGTWDYVGGY
+1226 DGTWGYVGGY
-1236 DLMISKLTQ
+1236 DLMISELTQ

-1273 FANRLLELNKQTT
+1273 FAKRLLELNKQTT
-1286 THKTGESATAYGEN
+1286 TTHKTGEGATAYGEN
-1300 TSGGFNGAYTQ
+1300 TSGDFDGTYTQ
-1311 DKSETVEG
+1311 KKSETVEG

-1325 HYTTFTEVLKKFFTG
+1325 HYTTFTEVLKKIFSG

-1346 DEGKVS
+1346 DEGSVS
-1352 YTYRTTDKV
+1352 YTHRTTDKV
-1361 DATPVS
+1361 NTTPVS

-1375 AHVDYN
+1375 AHVGYN

-1406 VDPDTPD
+1406 ET
-1413 GPVEDETPDKV
+1413 PVEDETPDEV
-1424 VTPETPELPAV
+1424 VTPETPKLPPV
-1435 QDATPDDAAPETPVL
+1435 QDATPDAPVL

>member
-1 MTNKKLKLAA
+1 M
-11 MSVAL
+11 
-16 TACVAAQPMAAHAVE
+16 
-31 GPDSVEDNAA
+31 
-41 PQAEPAPVEGKT
+41 
-53 AEGEVE
+53 
-59 GKEGKEGKQEEFV
+59 
-72 PPVNEEA
+72 NEEA
-79 KKDDQAPAFGPG
+79 KSEEQAPAFGPG
-91 TKTDDIIIDYKPAE
+91 TKTDDITIDYKPAA

-114 EDGETDGSDGSGETD
+114 EDGEADGSEGSGETD

-221 SKTTIPDT
+221 SSTTIITDT
-229 EKGDKIDLNKEL
+229 KKGEEIDLNKEL
-241 KNKDGKVEEPTWETK
+241 KNKDGEVKKPTWETK
-256 VEDKLG
+256 AEDKLG
-262 DYTVKEVKDTEGDPN
+262 GYTVDKVEPAEDGN
-277 SKTLTL
+277 SKELTL
-283 KKTSDSETKE
+283 KKTENAEKE
-293 MSAEDVAKLLDVP
+293 MSAEDIAKLLDVP
-306 KDGVEK
+306 KGGVEK
-312 TTDDEGKTT
+312 KTDDEGNTT
-321 YILKKEET
+321 YTLKKEET

-344 KITDNTVETT
+344 EITGNSVKTT
-354 TETTLVLK
+354 TETTLKLK
-362 VEKGTVDVDNKN
+362 VEKGTVDVDNED
-374 LNTEIKLPSITA
+374 LTTEIKLPSITA

-449 ADRLGDDFTADDNGV
+449 AERLGEGFTADDNGV

-476 EAVRKTL
+476 KAVRKTL
-483 SYTVAV
+483 SYTVEV
-489 TEVTKNEGQVEGGQ
+489 TEITKTPGQVEGGQ

-579 QPGTP
+579 QPGSSDP
-584 DSSKDT
+584 SKDT

-621 TYVKPGGGELP
+621 TYVKPGSGELP
-632 SLDGW
+632 SLEGW

-673 TESSASLSDAEKE
+673 TESSASFTDAEKE
-686 EIAWKALQ
+686 EIAWKELQ
-694 NKTGKDKA
+694 NKSGKDKA

-749 GGKNWSINEK
+749 GGKNWSIDEN
-759 AGTITVDGETYDKVT
+759 AGTITVDGNIYRNVT
-774 KTADGYTCTVED
+774 KTDDGYTCTVED
-786 KNGVKTTYTFTKQ
+786 KNGVKTTYTFTKK
-799 AGAPLTPDEI
+799 AGAPLTPEEI

-864 VTDIIK
+864 VTGIIK
-870 DNKDLE
+870 DDKDLE
-876 EAYDALWKQIQE
+876 KAYDELWKQIQE
-888 IRSKLQP
+888 IQSKLQP
-895 GEELWIGKTKI
+895 GEELRIGETKI

-915 IKYFTKAISPE
+915 IKYFTKAISPD

-964 YSGEKTDEFKYFSK
+964 YSGEKTDEFKSFSK

-990 STWLLGGYYY
+990 WTRWGGYYY

-1011 DSNTVHYE
+1011 HSNTVHYE

-1033 SKLDLLPNEDGK
+1033 SKLDLLPDKDGN

-1050 CVLVSKGLKLEW
+1050 CVLVSKNLEW
-1062 NYDAGKLVNG
+1062 NYDAGNLVNG
-1072 KDNQTVGLDSK
+1072 KGNQPVGLDSK
-1083 ISWDDEGGEGSG
+1083 ISWDDEGGKGNG
-1095 HYEYDRGDSNN
+1095 HYEYDRGNPNN
-1106 NPDKSAYYKLTG
+1106 CPDKSAYYKLTG
-1118 TVAYDPIKENGNI
+1118 TVAYDPLKENGNI
-1131 KLYQGGFNGRY
+1131 KLYQGGFDDYWY

-1155 EATGSSKTYRDL
+1155 KATGSNKTAASL
-1167 TTKERDAIVGTYVV
+1167 TKKERDAIVGTYVV
-1181 KIGTTDT
+1181 KIGTTGT

-1226 NGTWDYVGGY
+1226 DGTWGYVGGY
-1236 DLMISKLTQ
+1236 DLMISELTQ
-1245 VSEGKVVG
+1245 VSEGKVIG

-1273 FANRLLELNKQTT
+1273 FAKRLLELNKQTT
-1286 THKTGESATAYGEN
+1286 TTHKTGEGATAYGEN
-1300 TSGGFNGAYTQ
+1300 TSGDFDGAYTQ
-1311 DKSETVEG
+1311 KKSETVEG

-1325 HYTTFTEVLKKFFTG
+1325 HYTTFTEVLKKLFSGKGETSYDTG
-1340 SGSKEH
+1340 SI
-1346 DEGKVS
+1346 S
-1352 YTYRTTDKV
+1352 YSYRTTEKV
-1361 DATPVS
+1361 GTTALS

-1406 VDPDTPD
+1406 ET
-1413 GPVEDETPDKV
+1413 PVEDETPDEV
-1424 VTPETPELPAV
+1424 VTPETPELPPV

>member
-1 MTNKKLKLAA
+1 
-11 MSVAL
+11 
-16 TACVAAQPMAAHAVE
+16 MAAHAVE

-59 GKEGKEGKQEEFV
+59 GEEEKQEEFV
-72 PPVNEEA
+72 PPENDEA

-91 TKTDDIIIDYKPAE
+91 TKTDDITIDYKPAE
-105 KPEEPGKSG
+105 KPEEP
-114 EDGETDGSDGSGETD
+114 GETD

-139 KGDVIDNSKKDEATG
+139 KGDVIDNNKKNEETG

-193 EDGNPTITT
+193 EDGNTTITT

-208 TQTTTTTGTGKAD
+208 TETTTTTGTGKAD
-221 SKTTIPDT
+221 SSTTITDTKKGEEINLDDELGKDVRPDWKT
-229 EKGDKIDLNKEL
+229 DKDAKLGGYTVDKVEPA
-241 KNKDGKVEEPTWETK
+241 KDG
-256 VEDKLG
+256 
-262 DYTVKEVKDTEGDPN
+262 N

-283 KKTSDSETKE
+283 KKTSPTEEKE
-293 MSAEDVAKLLDVP
+293 MAAEDIAKLLDVP
-306 KDGVEK
+306 EGGVEK
-312 TTDDEGKTT
+312 KEELDEEGNPKTT
-321 YILKKEET
+321 YTLKKEEI

-344 KITDNTVETT
+344 KITGNTVETT

-362 VEKGTVDVDNKN
+362 VEKGTVDVDDKD
-374 LNTEIKLPSITA
+374 LTTEIKLPSITA

-403 LGKMLDDKNYN
+403 LGEMLKDEYYN
-414 KDTGEYVYTE
+414 NVTGEYVYTE

-438 ENTKPLTPAQL
+438 EDTNSLTNDQL
-449 ADRLGDDFTADDNGV
+449 ANRLGDGFSVDADGDV
-464 YYKGEKLNFDQM
+464 CYKGEKLTFDQM
-476 EAVRKTL
+476 KAVRKTL

-489 TEVTKNEGQVEGGQ
+489 TEITKNEGQVEGG
-503 ESIKSAEETAKL
+503 EGSIKSAEEAAKL

-524 AAKKTGINVDSEDF
+524 AARNAGINVETDDF

-579 QPGTP
+579 QPG
-584 DSSKDT
+584 SSDPRKDT

-621 TYVKPGGGELP
+621 TYVKPGSGELP
-632 SLDGW
+632 SLEGW
-637 TIASKDP
+637 TFDGIDT
-644 EKGTTTYKKEETVTS
+644 EKGTTIYKKEDTVTLS
-659 PDGTSTKI
+659 DGTITKI

-673 TESSASLSDAEKE
+673 TESSASLSDTEKE
-686 EIAWKALQ
+686 EIAWAELLNQHPEYKNKDELKA
-694 NKTGKDKA
+694 A
-702 TLLQEGYSIDIGSMD
+702 GYNINISSMD

-723 VEWTIGTLS
+723 VEWTIAELS
-732 ESTKTDT
+732 ESTKTDA

-749 GGKNWSINEK
+749 GGKNWSIDEK
-759 AGTITVDGETYDKVT
+759 ARTITVDGKTYDKVT
-774 KTADGYTCTVED
+774 KTNDGYTCTVED

-799 AGAPLTPDEI
+799 AGAPLTPEEI

-814 GQYSVSADSI
+814 GQYSVPADSI

-876 EAYDALWKQIQE
+876 KAYDELWKQIQE
-888 IRSKLQP
+888 IQSKLLP
-895 GEELWIGKTKI
+895 GEELWIGNLEVTDKTEK
-906 DSTTKKEDI
+906 TDI
-915 IKYFTKAISPE
+915 IKYFTTAISPE

-944 KNSTYVANKGSDYE
+944 KSSTYVANKGSDYE

-964 YSGEKTDEFKYFSK
+964 YSGEKTDEFKSFSK

-990 STWLLGGYYY
+990 STWWGGYYY

-1011 DSNTVHYE
+1011 HSNTVHYE

-1033 SKLDLLPNEDGK
+1033 SKLDLLPDKDDK

-1050 CVLVSKGLKLEW
+1050 CVLVSKNLKLEW
-1062 NYDAGKLVNG
+1062 NYDAGNLVNG
-1072 KDNQTVGLDSK
+1072 KGNQPVGLDSK
-1083 ISWDDEGGEGSG
+1083 ISWDDEGGEGDG
-1095 HYEYDRGDSNN
+1095 HYEYDRGNPNN
-1106 NPDKSAYYKLTG
+1106 CPDKSAYYKLTG

-1131 KLYQGGFNGRY
+1131 KLYQGQRGDY
-1142 WVSAEDQAINAYL
+1142 WTPGISAEDQAINAYL
-1155 EATGSSKTYRDL
+1155 EATGSNKTAASL
-1167 TTKERDAIVGTYVV
+1167 TKKERDAIVGTYVV
-1181 KIGTTDT
+1181 KIGTTGT

-1211 SRDANTCINSTYKRQ
+1211 TRDANTCINSTYKRQ
-1226 NGTWDYVGGY
+1226 DGTWGYVGGY

-1286 THKTGESATAYGEN
+1286 THKTSESATAYGEN
-1300 TSGGFNGAYTQ
+1300 TSGGFDGAYTQ
-1311 DKSETVEG
+1311 DKSETVTG

-1325 HYTTFTEVLKKFFTG
+1325 HYTTFTEVLKKLFTG

-1361 DATPVS
+1361 DTTPVS

-1381 YTSIETRTVTVN
+1381 YTSIETRKVTVS
-1393 GEETVIVPPVTPP
+1393 GEETVIVPP

-1413 GPVEDETPDKV
+1413 GPVEDETPDEV

-1435 QDATPDDAAPETPVL
+1435 QDAAPDEVVL
-1450 PSDAVL
+1450 PAEPEL
-1456 PAVQDALPQTGVN
+1456 PAVQDATALPQTGVN
-1469 WMAALGMAFSGML
+1469 WMAALGMAFSGMV

>member
-1 MTNKKLKLAA
+1 M
-11 MSVAL
+11 
-16 TACVAAQPMAAHAVE
+16 
-31 GPDSVEDNAA
+31 
-41 PQAEPAPVEGKT
+41 
-53 AEGEVE
+53 
-59 GKEGKEGKQEEFV
+59 
-72 PPVNEEA
+72 NEEA
-79 KKDDQAPAFGPG
+79 KSEEQAPAFGPG
-91 TKTDDIIIDYKPAE
+91 TKTDDITIDYKPAE
-105 KPEEPGKSG
+105 KPEQPGKSG
-114 EDGETDGSDGSGETD
+114 EDGEADGSEGSGETD

-154 KDGKIGEA
+154 KDGKIGTA

-193 EDGNPTITT
+193 EDGNTTITT

-208 TQTTTTTGTGKAD
+208 TETTTTTGTGKAD
-221 SKTTIPDT
+221 SSTTITDT
-229 EKGDKIDLNKEL
+229 KKGEEIDLDDEL
-241 KNKDGKVEEPTWETK
+241 GKDVRPDWKTDKDAKLGGYTVDKVEPAKDG
-256 VEDKLG
+256 
-262 DYTVKEVKDTEGDPN
+262 N

-283 KKTSDSETKE
+283 KKTSPTEEKE
-293 MSAEDVAKLLDVP
+293 MAAEDIAKLLDVP

-312 TTDDEGKTT
+312 KTDDEGNTT
-321 YILKKEET
+321 YTLKKEET
-329 STDENGNTVTRVTYY
+329 STDENGNTVTRTTYY
-344 KITDNTVETT
+344 EITGTSVKTR
-354 TETTLVLK
+354 TETTLKLK
-362 VEKGTVDVDNKN
+362 VEKGTVDVDEKD
-374 LNTEIKLPSITA
+374 LTTKVELPSITA

-403 LGKMLDDKNYN
+403 LGEMLKDEYYN
-414 KDTGEYVYTE
+414 NVTGEYVYTE
-424 TVDGK
+424 NVDGK

-438 ENTKPLTPAQL
+438 ENTKPLTHAQL
-449 ADRLGDDFTADDNGV
+449 ADRLGEGFTGDDNGV
-464 YYKGEKLNFDQM
+464 YYKGEKLNLDQM

-483 SYTVAV
+483 SYTVEV
-489 TEVTKNEGQVEGGQ
+489 TEVTKTPGQVEGGQ
-503 ESIKSAEETAKL
+503 ESIESAEETAKL

-579 QPGTP
+579 EPGSSDP
-584 DSSKDT
+584 SKDT

-621 TYVKPGGGELP
+621 TYVKPGSGELP
-632 SLDGW
+632 SLEGW
-637 TIASKDP
+637 TFDGIDT

-673 TESSASLSDAEKE
+673 KESSASLTDAEKE
-686 EIAWKALQ
+686 EIAWKELQ
-694 NKTGKDKA
+694 NKSGKDKA

-723 VEWTIGTLS
+723 VEWTIDTLS

-749 GGKNWSINEK
+749 GGKNWSIDEN
-759 AGTITVDGETYDKVT
+759 AGTITVDGNIYRNVT
-774 KTADGYTCTVED
+774 KTDDGYTCTVED

-799 AGAPLTPDEI
+799 AGAPLTPEEI

-864 VTDIIK
+864 VTGIIK
-870 DNKDLE
+870 DDKDLE
-876 EAYDALWKQIQE
+876 KAYDELWKQIQE

-895 GEELWIGKTKI
+895 DEELWIGKTKI
-906 DSTTKKEDI
+906 DSTTQKEDI

-944 KNSTYVANKGSDYE
+944 KSSTYVANKGSDYE

-964 YSGEKTDEFKYFSK
+964 YSGEKTDEFKSFSK

-990 STWLLGGYYY
+990 STWWGGYYY
-1000 YTDANGQEVRV
+1000 YTDATGQEVRV
-1011 DSNTVHYE
+1011 HSNTVHYE

-1033 SKLDLLPNEDGK
+1033 SKLDLLPDEDGK
-1045 VDQTD
+1045 VNQTD
-1050 CVLVSKGLKLEW
+1050 CVLVSKDLKLEW

-1095 HYEYDRGDSNN
+1095 HYEYDRGNRNN

-1118 TVAYDPIKENGNI
+1118 TVAYDPIKENGSI
-1131 KLYQGGFNGRY
+1131 KLYQGQWGDY
-1142 WVSAEDQAINAYL
+1142 WNPGISAEDEAINAYL
-1155 EATGSSKTYRDL
+1155 KATGSSKTYRDL
-1167 TTKERDAIVGTYVV
+1167 TTKERNAIVGTYVV
-1181 KIGTTDT
+1181 KIGTTGT

-1194 GYQVYLKTS
+1194 GYQVYLKSS

-1226 NGTWDYVGGY
+1226 DGTWGYVGGY
-1236 DLMISKLTQ
+1236 DLMISELTQ
-1245 VSEGKVVG
+1245 VREGKVVG

-1273 FANRLLELNKQTT
+1273 FAKRLLELNKQTT
-1286 THKTGESATAYGEN
+1286 TTHKTGEGATAYGEN
-1300 TSGGFNGAYTQ
+1300 TSGDFDGTYTQ
-1311 DKSETVEG
+1311 KKSETVEG

-1325 HYTTFTEVLKKFFTG
+1325 HYTTFTEVLKKIFSG

-1352 YTYRTTDKV
+1352 YTHRTTDKV
-1361 DATPVS
+1361 NTTPVS

-1406 VDPDTPD
+1406 ET
-1413 GPVEDETPDKV
+1413 PVEDETPDEV
-1424 VTPETPELPAV
+1424 VMTPETPELPPV
-1435 QDATPDDAAPETPVL
+1435 QDATPDAPVL

>member
-31 GPDSVEDNAA
+31 GPDSVEDNAV

-59 GKEGKEGKQEEFV
+59 GEEEKQEEFV
-72 PPVNEEA
+72 PPVNDEA

-91 TKTDDIIIDYKPAE
+91 TKTDDITIDYKPAE
-105 KPEEPGKSG
+105 KPEEPG
-114 EDGETDGSDGSGETD
+114 ETD
-129 ETENPDGTYV
+129 ETENPDGAYV

-193 EDGNPTITT
+193 EDGNTTITT

-208 TQTTTTTGTGKAD
+208 TETTTTTGTGKAD
-221 SKTTIPDT
+221 SSTTITDTKKGEGINLDDELGKDVRPDWST
-229 EKGDKIDLNKEL
+229 DEKA
-241 KNKDGKVEEPTWETK
+241 
-256 VEDKLG
+256 KLG
-262 DYTVKEVKDTEGDPN
+262 DYTVKEVEPSEDGN

-283 KKTSDSETKE
+283 KKTSEPETKK

-306 KDGVEK
+306 EGGVEK
-312 TTDDEGKTT
+312 KEELDEEGNPKTT
-321 YILKKEET
+321 YTLKKEET

-344 KITDNTVETT
+344 EITGNSVKTT

-362 VEKGTVDVDNKN
+362 VEKGTVDVDDKD
-374 LNTEIKLPSITA
+374 LTTEIKLPSITA

-403 LGKMLDDKNYN
+403 LGEMLQDEYYN
-414 KDTGEYVYTE
+414 NVTGEYVYTE
-424 TVDGK
+424 NVDGK

-438 ENTKPLTPAQL
+438 EDSKPLTNAQL
-449 ADRLGDDFTADDNGV
+449 AERLGEGFTGDDNGV
-464 YYKGEKLNFDQM
+464 YYKGEKLTFDQM

-483 SYTVAV
+483 SYTVEV
-489 TEVTKNEGQVEGGQ
+489 TEITKTPGQVEGGQ

-524 AAKKTGINVDSEDF
+524 AARNAGINVETDDF

-570 YDGATVSAP
+570 YNGATVSAP

-621 TYVKPGGGELP
+621 TYVKPGSGELP

-644 EKGTTTYKKEETVTS
+644 EKGTTTYKKEDTVTS

-673 TESSASLSDAEKE
+673 TESSASLSDTEKE
-686 EIAWKALQ
+686 EIAWNELQ

-702 TLLQEGYSIDIGSMD
+702 TLIQEGYSIDIGSMD

-723 VEWTIGTLS
+723 VEWTIDELS
-732 ESTKTDT
+732 ESTKTDA

-749 GGKNWSINEK
+749 GGKNWSIDEK
-759 AGTITVDGETYDKVT
+759 AGTITVDGKTYDKVT
-774 KTADGYTCTVED
+774 KTNDGYTCTVED

-799 AGAPLTPDEI
+799 AGAPLTPEEI

-876 EAYDALWKQIQE
+876 KAYDELWKQIQE
-888 IRSKLQP
+888 IQSKLLP
-895 GEELWIGKTKI
+895 GEELWIGNLEVTDKTEK
-906 DSTTKKEDI
+906 TDI
-915 IKYFTKAISPE
+915 IKYFTTAISPE

-964 YSGEKTDEFKYFSK
+964 YSGEKTDEFKSFSK

-990 STWLLGGYYY
+990 STWWGGYYY

-1011 DSNTVHYE
+1011 HSNTVHYE

-1033 SKLDLLPNEDGK
+1033 SKLDLLPDKDDK

-1050 CVLVSKGLKLEW
+1050 CVLVSKNLKLEW
-1062 NYDAGKLVNG
+1062 NYDAGNLVNG
-1072 KDNQTVGLDSK
+1072 KGNQPVGLDSK
-1083 ISWDDEGGEGSG
+1083 ISWDDEGGEGDG
-1095 HYEYDRGDSNN
+1095 HYEYDRGNPNN
-1106 NPDKSAYYKLTG
+1106 CPDKSAYYKLTG

-1131 KLYQGGFNGRY
+1131 KLYQGGFDDYWY

-1155 EATGSSKTYRDL
+1155 KATGSNKTAASL
-1167 TTKERDAIVGTYVV
+1167 TKKERDAIVGTYVV
-1181 KIGTTDT
+1181 KIGTTGT

-1211 SRDANTCINSTYKRQ
+1211 TRDANTCINSTYKRQ
-1226 NGTWDYVGGY
+1226 DGTWGYVGGY

-1286 THKTGESATAYGEN
+1286 THKTSERATAYGEN

-1311 DKSETVEG
+1311 DKSETVTG

-1325 HYTTFTEVLKKFFTG
+1325 HYTTFTEVLKKLFSGKGETSYDTG
-1340 SGSKEH
+1340 S
-1346 DEGKVS
+1346 VS
-1352 YTYRTTDKV
+1352 YSYRTTDKV
-1361 DATPVS
+1361 NTTPVS

-1406 VDPDTPD
+1406 ET
-1413 GPVEDETPDKV
+1413 PVEDETPDEV
-1424 VTPETPELPAV
+1424 VTPETPELPPV

>member
-1 MTNKKLKLAA
+1 M
-11 MSVAL
+11 
-16 TACVAAQPMAAHAVE
+16 
-31 GPDSVEDNAA
+31 
-41 PQAEPAPVEGKT
+41 
-53 AEGEVE
+53 
-59 GKEGKEGKQEEFV
+59 
-72 PPVNEEA
+72 NEEA
-79 KKDDQAPAFGPG
+79 KSEEQAPAFGPG
-91 TKTDDIIIDYKPAE
+91 IKTDDITIDYKPAA
-105 KPEEPGKSG
+105 KPEEPG
-114 EDGETDGSDGSGETD
+114 ETD
-129 ETENPDGTYV
+129 EPETPGDTHL

-154 KDGKIGEA
+154 EDGKIGTA

-193 EDGNPTITT
+193 EDGNTTITT

-208 TQTTTTTGTGKAD
+208 TETTTTTGTGKAD
-221 SKTTIPDT
+221 SSTTITDTKKGEEINLDDELGKDVRPDWKT
-229 EKGDKIDLNKEL
+229 DKDA
-241 KNKDGKVEEPTWETK
+241 
-256 VEDKLG
+256 KLG
-262 DYTVKEVKDTEGDPN
+262 DYTVDKVEPAEDGN
-277 SKTLTL
+277 SKELTL
-283 KKTSDSETKE
+283 KKTSPTEEKE
-293 MSAEDVAKLLDVP
+293 MAAEDIAKLLDVP
-306 KDGVEK
+306 EGGVEK
-312 TTDDEGKTT
+312 KTDNEGNTT
-321 YILKKEET
+321 YTLKKEET

-344 KITDNTVETT
+344 EITGNSVKTR
-354 TETTLVLK
+354 TETTLKLK
-362 VEKGTVDVDNKN
+362 VEKGTVDVDEKD
-374 LNTEIKLPSITA
+374 LTTKVELPSITA

-403 LGKMLDDKNYN
+403 LGEMLKDEYYN
-414 KDTGEYVYTE
+414 NVTGEYVYTE
-424 TVDGK
+424 NVDGK

-438 ENTKPLTPAQL
+438 ENTKPLTNEQL
-449 ADRLGDDFTADDNGV
+449 ANRLGEGFTADANGV
-464 YYKGEKLNFDQM
+464 YYKGEKLNLDQM

-489 TEVTKNEGQVEGGQ
+489 TEITKNEGQVEGGQ

-557 TDADGNVHTVTLR
+557 TDVDGNVHTVTLR

-579 QPGTP
+579 QPG
-584 DSSKDT
+584 SSDPSKNT
-590 ETRKDV
+590 ETREDVKDNTV
-596 TDNVITGTAYVTGS
+596 TGTAYVTGS

-621 TYVKPGGGELP
+621 TYVKPGSGKLP

-673 TESSASLSDAEKE
+673 TESSASLTDTEKE
-686 EIAWKALQ
+686 EIAWKELQ

-723 VEWTIGTLS
+723 VEWTIDTLS

-749 GGKNWSINEK
+749 GGKNWSIDEN
-759 AGTITVDGETYDKVT
+759 AGTITVDGNIYRNVT
-774 KTADGYTCTVED
+774 KTNDGYTCTVED
-786 KNGVKTTYTFTKQ
+786 KNGVKTTYTFTKK
-799 AGAPLTPDEI
+799 AGAPLTPEEI

-864 VTDIIK
+864 VTGIIK
-870 DNKDLE
+870 DDKDLE
-876 EAYDALWKQIQE
+876 KAYDELWKQIQE
-888 IRSKLQP
+888 IQSKLQP
-895 GEELWIGKTKI
+895 GEELRIGETKI

-915 IKYFTKAISPE
+915 IKYFTKAISPDD
-926 NMSKDELIKAL
+926 MSKDELIKAL

-944 KNSTYVANKGSDYE
+944 KETDYVANEGSKYE

-964 YSGEKTDEFKYFSK
+964 YSGETETKYYYQ
-978 APDGSKIEVYWK
+978 PWGGSKIEV
-990 STWLLGGYYY
+990 TPAGQPGRYY
-1000 YTDANGQEVRV
+1000 YTNDKGEKEYVFWWDVERQDTRN
-1011 DSNTVHYE
+1011 
-1019 EQRDDIGHLDLASG
+1019 DIGHLDLASG
-1033 SKLDLLPNEDGK
+1033 SKLDLLPDEDGK
-1045 VDQTD
+1045 VNQTD
-1050 CVLVSKGLKLEW
+1050 CVLVSKNLKLEW

-1095 HYEYDRGDSNN
+1095 HYEYDRGNRNN

-1118 TVAYDPIKENGNI
+1118 TVAYDPIKENGSI
-1131 KLYQGGFNGRY
+1131 KLYQGQWGDY
-1142 WVSAEDQAINAYL
+1142 WNPGISAEDEAINAYL
-1155 EATGSSKTYRDL
+1155 KATGSSKTYRDL
-1167 TTKERDAIVGTYVV
+1167 TTKERNAIVGTYVV

-1194 GYQVYLKTS
+1194 GYQVYLKSS

-1226 NGTWDYVGGY
+1226 DGTWGYVGGY
-1236 DLMISKLTQ
+1236 DLMISELTQ
-1245 VSEGKVVG
+1245 VSEGKVIG

-1273 FANRLLELNKQTT
+1273 FAKRLLELNKQTT
-1286 THKTGESATAYGEN
+1286 THKTGEGATAYGEN
-1300 TSGGFNGAYTQ
+1300 TSGDFDGTYTQ
-1311 DKSETVEG
+1311 KKSETVEG

-1325 HYTTFTEVLKKFFTG
+1325 HYTTFTEVLKKIFSG

-1346 DEGKVS
+1346 DEGSVS
-1352 YTYRTTDKV
+1352 YTHRTTDKV
-1361 DATPVS
+1361 NTTPVS

-1375 AHVDYN
+1375 AHVGYN

-1406 VDPDTPD
+1406 VTPPET
-1413 GPVEDETPDKV
+1413 PVEDETPNEV
-1424 VTPETPELPAV
+1424 VTPETPELPPV
-1435 QDATPDDAAPETPVL
+1435 QDATPDAPVL

-1482 LTIAGAFASLKYKEK
+1482 LTIVGAFASLKYKEK

>member
-1 MTNKKLKLAA
+1 M
-11 MSVAL
+11 
-16 TACVAAQPMAAHAVE
+16 
-31 GPDSVEDNAA
+31 
-41 PQAEPAPVEGKT
+41 
-53 AEGEVE
+53 
-59 GKEGKEGKQEEFV
+59 
-72 PPVNEEA
+72 NEEA

-91 TKTDDIIIDYKPAE
+91 TKTNDIIIDYKPAE

-114 EDGETDGSDGSGETD
+114 EDGETDGSEGSGETD

-154 KDGKIGEA
+154 KDGKIGTA

-193 EDGNPTITT
+193 EDGNTTITT

-208 TQTTTTTGTGKAD
+208 TETTTTTGTGKAD
-221 SKTTIPDT
+221 SSTTITDTKKGEEINLDDELGKDVRPDWKT
-229 EKGDKIDLNKEL
+229 DKDA
-241 KNKDGKVEEPTWETK
+241 
-256 VEDKLG
+256 KLG
-262 DYTVKEVKDTEGDPN
+262 DYTVDKVEPAEDGN
-277 SKTLTL
+277 SKELTL
-283 KKTSDSETKE
+283 KKTSEPETKE

-306 KDGVEK
+306 EGGVEK
-312 TTDDEGKTT
+312 KTDNEGNTT
-321 YILKKEET
+321 YTLKKEET

-344 KITDNTVETT
+344 EITGNSVKTT
-354 TETTLVLK
+354 TETTLKLK
-362 VEKGTVDVDNKN
+362 VEKGTVDVDDKD
-374 LNTEIKLPSITA
+374 LTTKVELPSITA

-403 LGKMLDDKNYN
+403 LGEMLKDEYYN
-414 KDTGEYVYTE
+414 NVTGEYVYTE
-424 TVDGK
+424 NVDGK

-438 ENTKPLTPAQL
+438 ENTKPLTHAQL
-449 ADRLGDDFTADDNGV
+449 ADRLGEGFTGDDNGV
-464 YYKGEKLNFDQM
+464 YYKGEKLNLDQM

-483 SYTVAV
+483 SYTVEV
-489 TEVTKNEGQVEGGQ
+489 TEVTKTPGQVEGGQ

-579 QPGTP
+579 QPGSSDP
-584 DSSKDT
+584 SKDT

-621 TYVKPGGGELP
+621 TYVKPGSGELP

-673 TESSASLSDAEKE
+673 TESSASLSDTEKE
-686 EIAWKALQ
+686 EIAWKELQ

-723 VEWTIGTLS
+723 VEWTIDTLS

-749 GGKNWSINEK
+749 GGKNWSIDEN
-759 AGTITVDGETYDKVT
+759 AGTITVDGNIYRNVT
-774 KTADGYTCTVED
+774 KTDDGYTCTVED
-786 KNGVKTTYTFTKQ
+786 KNGVKTTYTFTKK
-799 AGAPLTPDEI
+799 AGAPLTPEEI

-864 VTDIIK
+864 VTGIIK
-870 DNKDLE
+870 DDKDLE
-876 EAYDALWKQIQE
+876 KAYDELWKQIQE
-888 IRSKLQP
+888 IQSKLQP
-895 GEELWIGKTKI
+895 GEELRIGETKI

-915 IKYFTKAISPE
+915 IKYFTKAISPD

-1011 DSNTVHYE
+1011 DSNTVHSE

-1033 SKLDLLPNEDGK
+1033 SKLDLLPDKDGK

-1050 CVLVSKGLKLEW
+1050 CVLVSKNLKLEW

-1095 HYEYDRGDSNN
+1095 HYEYDRGNRNN

-1118 TVAYDPIKENGNI
+1118 TVAYDPIKENGSI
-1131 KLYQGGFNGRY
+1131 KLYQGGYDGWY

-1155 EATGSSKTYRDL
+1155 KETGSSKTAASL
-1167 TTKERDAIVGTYVV
+1167 TKKERDAIVGTYVV
-1181 KIGTTDT
+1181 KIGTTGT

-1194 GYQVYLKTS
+1194 GYQVYLKSS

-1226 NGTWDYVGGY
+1226 DGTWGYVGGY
-1236 DLMISKLTQ
+1236 DLMISELTQ
-1245 VSEGKVVG
+1245 VREGKVVG

-1273 FANRLLELNKQTT
+1273 FAKRLLELNKQTT
-1286 THKTGESATAYGEN
+1286 TTHKTGEGATAYGEN
-1300 TSGGFNGAYTQ
+1300 TSGDFDGTYTQ
-1311 DKSETVEG
+1311 KKSETVEG

-1325 HYTTFTEVLKKFFTG
+1325 HYTTFTEVLKKIFSG

-1346 DEGKVS
+1346 DEGSVS
-1352 YTYRTTDKV
+1352 YTHRTTDKV
-1361 DATPVS
+1361 NTTPVS

-1375 AHVDYN
+1375 AHVGYN

-1406 VDPDTPD
+1406 ET
-1413 GPVEDETPDKV
+1413 PVEDETPDEV
-1424 VTPETPELPAV
+1424 VTPETPELPPV
-1435 QDATPDDAAPETPVL
+1435 QDATPDAPVL

>member
-41 PQAEPAPVEGKT
+41 PQAEPVAESSTPAPVAE
-53 AEGEVE
+53 EGEKQEKVGE
-59 GKEGKEGKQEEFV
+59 QEEFT

-114 EDGETDGSDGSGETD
+114 EDGEADGSEGSGETD

-193 EDGNPTITT
+193 EDGNTTITT

-208 TQTTTTTGTGKAD
+208 TETTTTTGTGKAD
-221 SKTTIPDT
+221 SSTTITDTKKGEEINLDDELGKDVRPDWKT
-229 EKGDKIDLNKEL
+229 DKDAKLGGYTVDKVEPA
-241 KNKDGKVEEPTWETK
+241 KDG
-256 VEDKLG
+256 
-262 DYTVKEVKDTEGDPN
+262 N

-283 KKTSDSETKE
+283 KKTSPTEEKE
-293 MSAEDVAKLLDVP
+293 MAAEDIAKLLDVP

-312 TTDDEGKTT
+312 KTDDEGNTT
-321 YILKKEET
+321 YTLKKEET
-329 STDENGNTVTRVTYY
+329 STDENGNTVTRTTYY
-344 KITDNTVETT
+344 EITGTSVKTR
-354 TETTLVLK
+354 TETTLKLK
-362 VEKGTVDVDNKN
+362 VEKGTVDVDDKD
-374 LNTEIKLPSITA
+374 LTTKVELPSITA

-403 LGKMLDDKNYN
+403 LGEMLKDEYYN
-414 KDTGEYVYTE
+414 NVTGEYVYTE
-424 TVDGK
+424 NVDGK

-438 ENTKPLTPAQL
+438 ENTKPLTHAQL
-449 ADRLGDDFTADDNGV
+449 ADRLGEGFTGDDNGV
-464 YYKGEKLNFDQM
+464 YYKGEKLNLDQM

-483 SYTVAV
+483 SYTVEV
-489 TEVTKNEGQVEGGQ
+489 TEVTKTPGQVEGGQ

-579 QPGTP
+579 QPGSSDP
-584 DSSKDT
+584 SKDT

-621 TYVKPGGGELP
+621 TYVKPGSGELP

-686 EIAWKALQ
+686 EIAWKELQ

-723 VEWTIGTLS
+723 VEWTIDTLS

-749 GGKNWSINEK
+749 GGKNWSIDEN
-759 AGTITVDGETYDKVT
+759 AGTITVDGNIYRNVT
-774 KTADGYTCTVED
+774 KTDDGYTCTVED
-786 KNGVKTTYTFTKQ
+786 KNGVKTTYTFTKK

-864 VTDIIK
+864 VTGIIK
-870 DNKDLE
+870 DDKDLE
-876 EAYDALWKQIQE
+876 KAYDELWKQIQE
-888 IRSKLQP
+888 IQSKLQP
-895 GEELWIGKTKI
+895 GEELRIGETKI

-915 IKYFTKAISPE
+915 IKYFTKAISPD

-964 YSGEKTDEFKYFSK
+964 YSGEKTGEFKYFSK

-990 STWLLGGYYY
+990 STWGWNGYYY

-1011 DSNTVHYE
+1011 HSNTVHSE

-1033 SKLDLLPNEDGK
+1033 SKLDLLPDEDGK
-1045 VDQTD
+1045 VNQTD
-1050 CVLVSKGLKLEW
+1050 CVLVSKNLKLEW

-1095 HYEYDRGDSNN
+1095 HYEYDRGNRNN

-1118 TVAYDPIKENGNI
+1118 TVAYDPIKENGSI
-1131 KLYQGGFNGRY
+1131 KLYQGQWGDHWNPGI
-1142 WVSAEDQAINAYL
+1142 SAEDEAINAYL
-1155 EATGSSKTYRDL
+1155 KATGSSKTYRDL
-1167 TTKERDAIVGTYVV
+1167 TTKERNAIVGTYVV
-1181 KIGTTDT
+1181 KIGTTGT

-1194 GYQVYLKTS
+1194 GYQVYLKSS

-1226 NGTWDYVGGY
+1226 DGTWGYVGGY
-1236 DLMISKLTQ
+1236 DLMISELTQ
-1245 VSEGKVVG
+1245 VSEGKVIG

-1273 FANRLLELNKQTT
+1273 FAKRLLELNKQTT
-1286 THKTGESATAYGEN
+1286 TTHKTGEGATAYGEN
-1300 TSGGFNGAYTQ
+1300 TSGDFDGTYTQ
-1311 DKSETVEG
+1311 KKSETVEA
-1319 SGTGKG
+1319 SGTGSG
-1325 HYTTFTEVLKKFFTG
+1325 HYTTFTEVLKKIFSG

-1346 DEGKVS
+1346 DEGSIS
-1352 YTYRTTDKV
+1352 YTHRTTDKV
-1361 DATPVS
+1361 NTTPVS

-1375 AHVDYN
+1375 AHVGYN
-1381 YTSIETRTVTVN
+1381 YTSIETRKVTVN

-1413 GPVEDETPDKV
+1413 GPVEDETPDEV
-1424 VTPETPELPAV
+1424 VTPETPELPPV
-1435 QDATPDDAAPETPVL
+1435 QDATPDAPVL

>member
-1 MTNKKLKLAA
+1 MTNKKLKFAA

-41 PQAEPAPVEGKT
+41 PQAEPVVESSTPAPVAE
-53 AEGEVE
+53 EGE
-59 GKEGKEGKQEEFV
+59 KQEEAGEQEEFT
-72 PPVNEEA
+72 PPRMNEEA

-114 EDGETDGSDGSGETD
+114 EDGEADGSEGSGETD

-154 KDGKIGEA
+154 EDGKIGTA

-180 AEVKKGDPVVGKD
+180 AEVKKGESVVGKD
-193 EDGNPTITT
+193 EDGNTTITT

-208 TQTTTTTGTGKAD
+208 TETTTTTGTGKAD
-221 SKTTIPDT
+221 SSTTITDT
-229 EKGDKIDLNKEL
+229 KKGEEIDLDDEL
-241 KNKDGKVEEPTWETK
+241 GKDVRPDWKTDK
-256 VEDKLG
+256 DAKLG
-262 DYTVKEVKDTEGDPN
+262 DYTVDKVEPAEDGN
-277 SKTLTL
+277 SKELTL
-283 KKTSDSETKE
+283 KKTSPTEEKE
-293 MSAEDVAKLLDVP
+293 MAAEDIAKLLDVP
-306 KDGVEK
+306 EGGVEK
-312 TTDDEGKTT
+312 KTDNEGNTT
-321 YILKKEET
+321 YTLKKEET

-344 KITDNTVETT
+344 EITGNSVKTR
-354 TETTLVLK
+354 TETTLKLK
-362 VEKGTVDVDNKN
+362 VEKGTVDVDEKD
-374 LNTEIKLPSITA
+374 LTTKVELPSITA

-403 LGKMLDDKNYN
+403 LGEMLKDEYYN
-414 KDTGEYVYTE
+414 NVTGEYVYTE
-424 TVDGK
+424 NVDGK

-438 ENTKPLTPAQL
+438 ENTKPLTNEQL
-449 ADRLGDDFTADDNGV
+449 ANRLGEGFTADANGV
-464 YYKGEKLNFDQM
+464 YYKGEKLNLDQM

-489 TEVTKNEGQVEGGQ
+489 TEITKNEGQVEGGQ

-557 TDADGNVHTVTLR
+557 TDVDGNVHTVTLR

-579 QPGTP
+579 QPG
-584 DSSKDT
+584 SSDPSKNT
-590 ETRKDV
+590 ETREDVKDNTV
-596 TDNVITGTAYVTGS
+596 TGTAYVTGS

-621 TYVKPGGGELP
+621 TYVKPGSGELP

-637 TIASKDP
+637 TVASKDP

-673 TESSASLSDAEKE
+673 TESSASLTDAEKE
-686 EIAWKALQ
+686 EIAWKELQ

-723 VEWTIGTLS
+723 VEWTIDTLS

-749 GGKNWSINEK
+749 GGKNWSIDEN
-759 AGTITVDGETYDKVT
+759 AGTITVDGNIYRNVT
-774 KTADGYTCTVED
+774 KTDDGYTCTVED
-786 KNGVKTTYTFTKQ
+786 KNGVKTTYTFTKK
-799 AGAPLTPDEI
+799 AGAPLTPEEI

-864 VTDIIK
+864 VTGIIK
-870 DNKDLE
+870 DDKDLE
-876 EAYDALWKQIQE
+876 KAYDELWKQIQE
-888 IRSKLQP
+888 IQSKLQP
-895 GEELWIGKTKI
+895 GEELRIGETKI

-915 IKYFTKAISPE
+915 IKYFTKAISPDD
-926 NMSKDELIKAL
+926 MSKDELIKAL

-964 YSGEKTDEFKYFSK
+964 YSGEKTGEFKYFSK

-990 STWLLGGYYY
+990 STWGWNGYYY
-1000 YTDANGQEVRV
+1000 YTDANGHEVRV
-1011 DSNTVHYE
+1011 DSNTVHSE
-1019 EQRDDIGHLDLASG
+1019 EQRDDIKHLDLASG
-1033 SKLDLLPNEDGK
+1033 SKLDLLPDEDGK
-1045 VDQTD
+1045 VNQTD
-1050 CVLVSKGLKLEW
+1050 CVLVSKNLKLEW

-1095 HYEYDRGDSNN
+1095 HYEYDRGNRNN

-1118 TVAYDPIKENGNI
+1118 TVAYDPIKENGSI
-1131 KLYQGGFNGRY
+1131 KLYQGQWGDY
-1142 WVSAEDQAINAYL
+1142 WNPGISAEDEAINAYL
-1155 EATGSSKTYRDL
+1155 KATGSSKTYRDL
-1167 TTKERDAIVGTYVV
+1167 TTKERNAIVGTYVV
-1181 KIGTTDT
+1181 KIGTTGT

-1194 GYQVYLKTS
+1194 GYQVYLKSS

-1226 NGTWDYVGGY
+1226 DGTWGYVGGY
-1236 DLMISKLTQ
+1236 DLMISELTQ
-1245 VSEGKVVG
+1245 VREGKVVG

-1273 FANRLLELNKQTT
+1273 FAKRLLELNKQTT
-1286 THKTGESATAYGEN
+1286 TTHKTGEGATAYGEN
-1300 TSGGFNGAYTQ
+1300 TSGDFDGAYTQ
-1311 DKSETVEG
+1311 KKSETVEG

-1325 HYTTFTEVLKKFFTG
+1325 HYTTFTEVLKKIFSG

-1346 DEGKVS
+1346 DEGSVS
-1352 YTYRTTDKV
+1352 YTHRTTDKV
-1361 DATPVS
+1361 NTTPVS

-1381 YTSIETRTVTVN
+1381 YTSIETRKVTVS
-1393 GEETVIVPPVTPP
+1393 GEETVIVPP

-1413 GPVEDETPDKV
+1413 GPVEDEIPDEV
-1424 VTPETPELPAV
+1424 VTPEAPELPPV
-1435 QDATPDDAAPETPVL
+1435 QDATPDAPVL

-1482 LTIAGAFASLKYKEK
+1482 LTIAGAFTSLKYKEK

>member
-31 GPDSVEDNAA
+31 GPDPAEDNAA

-59 GKEGKEGKQEEFV
+59 GEEEKQEEFT

-114 EDGETDGSDGSGETD
+114 EDGEADGSEGSGETD

-193 EDGNPTITT
+193 EDGNTTITT

-208 TQTTTTTGTGKAD
+208 TETTTTTGTGKAD
-221 SKTTIPDT
+221 SSTTITDT
-229 EKGDKIDLNKEL
+229 KKGEEINLDDELGKDVRPGWGTDKD
-241 KNKDGKVEEPTWETK
+241 
-256 VEDKLG
+256 DKLG
-262 DYTVKEVKDTEGDPN
+262 GYTVDKVEPAEDGN
-277 SKTLTL
+277 SKELTL
-283 KKTSDSETKE
+283 KKTSPTEEKE
-293 MSAEDVAKLLDVP
+293 MAAEDIAKLLDVP
-306 KDGVEK
+306 EDGLEK
-312 TTDDEGKTT
+312 KTDDEGNTT
-321 YILKKEET
+321 YTLKKEET

-344 KITDNTVETT
+344 EITGNSVKTR
-354 TETTLVLK
+354 TETTLKLK
-362 VEKGTVDVDNKN
+362 VEKGTVDVDEKD
-374 LNTEIKLPSITA
+374 LTTKVELPSITA

-403 LGKMLDDKNYN
+403 LGEMLKDEYYN
-414 KDTGEYVYTE
+414 NVTGEYVYTE
-424 TVDGK
+424 NVDGK

-438 ENTKPLTPAQL
+438 ENTKPLTNEQL
-449 ADRLGDDFTADDNGV
+449 ANRLGEGFTGDDNGV
-464 YYKGEKLNFDQM
+464 YYKGEKLNLDQM

-489 TEVTKNEGQVEGGQ
+489 TEITKNEGQVEGGQ
-503 ESIKSAEETAKL
+503 ESIESAEETAKL

-579 QPGTP
+579 QPGSSDP
-584 DSSKDT
+584 SKDT

-621 TYVKPGGGELP
+621 TYVKPGSGKLP

-673 TESSASLSDAEKE
+673 TESSASLTDAEKE
-686 EIAWKALQ
+686 EIAWKELQ

-723 VEWTIGTLS
+723 VEWTIDTLS

-749 GGKNWSINEK
+749 GGKNWSIDEN
-759 AGTITVDGETYDKVT
+759 AGTITVDGNIYRNVT
-774 KTADGYTCTVED
+774 KTDDGYTCTVED

-864 VTDIIK
+864 VTGIIK
-870 DNKDLE
+870 DDKDLE
-876 EAYDALWKQIQE
+876 KAYDELWKQIQE
-888 IRSKLQP
+888 IQSKLQP
-895 GEELWIGKTKI
+895 GEELRIGETKI

-915 IKYFTKAISPE
+915 IKYFTKAISPD

-964 YSGEKTDEFKYFSK
+964 YSGEKTGEFKYFSK

-990 STWLLGGYYY
+990 STWGWNGYYY

-1011 DSNTVHYE
+1011 HSNTVHSE

-1033 SKLDLLPNEDGK
+1033 SKLDLLPDEDGK
-1045 VDQTD
+1045 VNQTD
-1050 CVLVSKGLKLEW
+1050 CVLVSKNLKLEW

-1095 HYEYDRGDSNN
+1095 HYEYDRGNRNN

-1118 TVAYDPIKENGNI
+1118 TVAYDPIKENGSI
-1131 KLYQGGFNGRY
+1131 KLYQGGYDGWY

-1155 EATGSSKTYRDL
+1155 KATGSSKTAASL
-1167 TTKERDAIVGTYVV
+1167 TKKERDAIVGTYVV

-1188 NSTGES
+1188 NSTGEG
-1194 GYQVYLKTS
+1194 GYQVYRKTS

-1226 NGTWDYVGGY
+1226 DGTWGYVGGY

-1273 FANRLLELNKQTT
+1273 FAKRLLELNKQTT
-1286 THKTGESATAYGEN
+1286 TTHKTGEGATAFGDN
-1300 TSGGFNGAYTQ
+1300 TSGSFSGTYTQ
-1311 DKSETVEG
+1311 KKGETVEA
-1319 SGTGKG
+1319 SGTGSG
-1325 HYTTFTEVLKKFFTG
+1325 HYTTFTEVLKKIFSG

-1346 DEGKVS
+1346 DEGSVS
-1352 YTYRTTDKV
+1352 YTHRTTDKV
-1361 DATPVS
+1361 NTTPVS

-1375 AHVDYN
+1375 AHVGYN

-1406 VDPDTPD
+1406 ET
-1413 GPVEDETPDKV
+1413 PVEDETPDEV
-1424 VTPETPELPAV
+1424 VTPETPELPPV
-1435 QDATPDDAAPETPVL
+1435 QDATPDAPVL

-1469 WMAALGMAFSGML
+1469 WMVALGMAFSGML

>member
-1 MTNKKLKLAA
+1 M
-11 MSVAL
+11 
-16 TACVAAQPMAAHAVE
+16 
-31 GPDSVEDNAA
+31 
-41 PQAEPAPVEGKT
+41 
-53 AEGEVE
+53 
-59 GKEGKEGKQEEFV
+59 
-72 PPVNEEA
+72 NEEA

-91 TKTDDIIIDYKPAE
+91 TKTDDITIDYKPAE
-105 KPEEPGKSG
+105 KPEEPSKSG
-114 EDGETDGSDGSGETD
+114 EDGETDGSEGSGETD

-139 KGDVIDNSKKDEATG
+139 KGDVINNSKKDEATG

-193 EDGNPTITT
+193 EDGNTTITT

-208 TQTTTTTGTGKAD
+208 TQTTTTTGTGEAK
-221 SKTTIPDT
+221 SETTITDTKET
-229 EKGDKIDLNKEL
+229 EKGDQIDLNEEL
-241 KNKDGKVEEPTWETK
+241 GEVRPDWKTDKD
-256 VEDKLG
+256 DKLG
-262 DYTVKEVKDTEGDPN
+262 GYTVDKVEPAEDGSSKE
-277 SKTLTL
+277 LTL
-283 KKTSDSETKE
+283 KKTSEPETKE

-306 KDGVEK
+306 EGGVEK
-312 TTDDEGKTT
+312 KTDDEGNTT
-321 YILKKEET
+321 YTMKKEET
-329 STDENGNTVTRVTYY
+329 STDENGNTVTRTTYY
-344 KITDNTVETT
+344 EITGNSVKTR

-362 VEKGTVDVDNKN
+362 VEKGTVDVDDKD
-374 LNTEIKLPSITA
+374 LTTKVELPSITA

-403 LGKMLDDKNYN
+403 LGEMLKDEYYN
-414 KDTGEYVYTE
+414 NDTGEYVYTE
-424 TVDGK
+424 NVDGK

-438 ENTKPLTPAQL
+438 ENTKPLTHAQL
-449 ADRLGDDFTADDNGV
+449 AERLGEGFTADDNGV
-464 YYKGEKLNFDQM
+464 YYKGEKLNLDQM

-483 SYTVAV
+483 SYTVEV
-489 TEVTKNEGQVEGGQ
+489 TEVTKTPGQVEGGQ

-570 YDGATVSAP
+570 YNGATVSTDL
-579 QPGTP
+579 GTP

-590 ETRKDV
+590 ETREDVKDYTV
-596 TDNVITGTAYVTGS
+596 TGTAYVTGS

-621 TYVKPGGGELP
+621 TYVKPGSGELP

-686 EIAWKALQ
+686 EIAWKELQ

-723 VEWTIGTLS
+723 VEWTIDTLS

-749 GGKNWSINEK
+749 GGKNWSIDEN
-759 AGTITVDGETYDKVT
+759 AGTITVDGNIYRNVT
-774 KTADGYTCTVED
+774 KTDDGYTCTVED
-786 KNGVKTTYTFTKQ
+786 KNGVKTTYTFTKK
-799 AGAPLTPDEI
+799 AGAPLTPEEI

-864 VTDIIK
+864 VTGIIK
-870 DNKDLE
+870 DDKDLE
-876 EAYDALWKQIQE
+876 KAYDELWKQIQE
-888 IRSKLQP
+888 IQSKLQP
-895 GEELWIGKTKI
+895 GEELRIGETKI

-915 IKYFTKAISPE
+915 IKYFTKAISPDD
-926 NMSKDELIKAL
+926 MSKDELIKAL

-944 KNSTYVANKGSDYE
+944 KETDYVANEGSKYE

-964 YSGEKTDEFKYFSK
+964 YSGETETKYYYQ
-978 APDGSKIEVYWK
+978 PWGGSKIEV
-990 STWLLGGYYY
+990 TPAGQPGRYY
-1000 YTDANGQEVRV
+1000 YTNDKGEKEYVFWWDVERQDTRN
-1011 DSNTVHYE
+1011 
-1019 EQRDDIGHLDLASG
+1019 DIGHLDLASG
-1033 SKLDLLPNEDGK
+1033 SKLDLLPDEDGK
-1045 VDQTD
+1045 VNQTD
-1050 CVLVSKGLKLEW
+1050 CVLVSKNLKLEW

-1095 HYEYDRGDSNN
+1095 HYEYDRGNRNN

-1118 TVAYDPIKENGNI
+1118 TVAYDPIKENGSI
-1131 KLYQGGFNGRY
+1131 KLYQSQWGDY
-1142 WVSAEDQAINAYL
+1142 WNPGISAEDEAINAYL
-1155 EATGSSKTYRDL
+1155 KATGSSKTYRDL
-1167 TTKERDAIVGTYVV
+1167 TTKERNAIVGTYVV
-1181 KIGTTDT
+1181 KIGTTGT

-1194 GYQVYLKTS
+1194 GYQVYLKSS

-1226 NGTWDYVGGY
+1226 DGTWGYVGGY
-1236 DLMISKLTQ
+1236 DLMISELTQ
-1245 VSEGKVVG
+1245 VREGKVVG

-1273 FANRLLELNKQTT
+1273 FAKRLLELNKQTT
-1286 THKTGESATAYGEN
+1286 TTHKTGEGATAYGEN
-1300 TSGGFNGAYTQ
+1300 TSGDFDGTYTQ
-1311 DKSETVEG
+1311 KKSETVEG

-1325 HYTTFTEVLKKFFTG
+1325 HYTTFTEVLKKIFSG

-1346 DEGKVS
+1346 DEGSVS
-1352 YTYRTTDKV
+1352 YTHRTTDKV
-1361 DATPVS
+1361 NTTPVS

-1375 AHVDYN
+1375 AHVGYN

-1406 VDPDTPD
+1406 ET
-1413 GPVEDETPDKV
+1413 PVEDETPDEV
-1424 VTPETPELPAV
+1424 VMTPETPELPPV
-1435 QDATPDDAAPETPVL
+1435 QDATPDAPVL

>member
-41 PQAEPAPVEGKT
+41 PQAEPVAESPTPAPVAE
-53 AEGEVE
+53 EGEKQE
-59 GKEGKEGKQEEFV
+59 EAGEQEEFV
-72 PPVNEEA
+72 PPENDEA

-91 TKTDDIIIDYKPAE
+91 TETDDITIDYKPAE
-105 KPEEPGKSG
+105 KPEEP
-114 EDGETDGSDGSGETD
+114 GETD

-193 EDGNPTITT
+193 EDGNTTITT

-208 TQTTTTTGTGKAD
+208 TETTTTTGTGKAD
-221 SKTTIPDT
+221 SSTTITDTKKGEEINLDDELGKDVRPDWKT
-229 EKGDKIDLNKEL
+229 DKDA
-241 KNKDGKVEEPTWETK
+241 
-256 VEDKLG
+256 KLG
-262 DYTVKEVKDTEGDPN
+262 DYKVDKVEPAKDGN

-283 KKTSDSETKE
+283 KKTSPTEEKE
-293 MSAEDVAKLLDVP
+293 MAAEDIAKLLDVP
-306 KDGVEK
+306 EGGVEK
-312 TTDDEGKTT
+312 KEELDEEGNPKTT
-321 YILKKEET
+321 YTLKKEEI

-344 KITDNTVETT
+344 KITGNTVETT

-362 VEKGTVDVDNKN
+362 VEKGTVDVDDKD
-374 LNTEIKLPSITA
+374 LTTEIKLPSITA

-403 LGKMLDDKNYN
+403 LGEMLKDEYYN
-414 KDTGEYVYTE
+414 NVTGEYVYTE

-438 ENTKPLTPAQL
+438 EDTNSLTNDQL
-449 ADRLGDDFTADDNGV
+449 ANRLGDGFSVDADGDV
-464 YYKGEKLNFDQM
+464 CYKGEKLTFDQM
-476 EAVRKTL
+476 KAVRKTL

-489 TEVTKNEGQVEGGQ
+489 TEITKNEGQVEGG
-503 ESIKSAEETAKL
+503 EGSIKSAEETAKL

-524 AAKKTGINVDSEDF
+524 AARNAGINVETDDF

-579 QPGTP
+579 QPG
-584 DSSKDT
+584 SSDPRKDT

-621 TYVKPGGGELP
+621 TYVKPGSGELP

-644 EKGTTTYKKEETVTS
+644 EKGTTIYKKEDTVTS

-673 TESSASLSDAEKE
+673 TESSASLSDTEKE
-686 EIAWKALQ
+686 EIAWAELLNQHPEYKNKDELKA
-694 NKTGKDKA
+694 A
-702 TLLQEGYSIDIGSMD
+702 GYNINISSMD

-723 VEWTIGTLS
+723 VEWTIDELS
-732 ESTKTDT
+732 ESTKTDA

-749 GGKNWSINEK
+749 GGKNWSIDEK
-759 AGTITVDGETYDKVT
+759 ARTITVDGKTYDKVT
-774 KTADGYTCTVED
+774 KTNDGYTCTVED

-799 AGAPLTPDEI
+799 AGAPLTPEEI

-814 GQYSVSADSI
+814 GQYSVPADSI

-876 EAYDALWKQIQE
+876 KAYDELWKQIQE
-888 IRSKLQP
+888 IQSKLLP
-895 GEELWIGKTKI
+895 GEELWIGNLEVTDKTEK
-906 DSTTKKEDI
+906 TDI
-915 IKYFTKAISPE
+915 IKYFTTAISPE

-944 KNSTYVANKGSDYE
+944 KSSTYVANKGSDYE

-964 YSGEKTDEFKYFSK
+964 YSGEKTDEFKSFSK

-990 STWLLGGYYY
+990 WTRWGGYYY

-1011 DSNTVHYE
+1011 HSNTVHYE
-1019 EQRDDIGHLDLASG
+1019 EQRDDIDHLDLASG
-1033 SKLDLLPNEDGK
+1033 SKLDLLPDKDGN

-1050 CVLVSKGLKLEW
+1050 CVLVSKNLEW
-1062 NYDAGKLVNG
+1062 NYDAGNLVNG
-1072 KDNQTVGLDSK
+1072 KGNQPVGLDSK
-1083 ISWDDEGGEGSG
+1083 ISWDDEGGKGNG
-1095 HYEYDRGDSNN
+1095 HYEYDRGNPNN
-1106 NPDKSAYYKLTG
+1106 CPDKSAYYKLTG

-1131 KLYQGGFNGRY
+1131 KLYQGGFDDYWY

-1155 EATGSSKTYRDL
+1155 KATGSNKTAASL
-1167 TTKERDAIVGTYVV
+1167 TKEERDAIVGTYVV
-1181 KIGTTDT
+1181 KIGTTGT

-1226 NGTWDYVGGY
+1226 DGTWGYVGGY

-1286 THKTGESATAYGEN
+1286 THKTSERATAYGEN

-1311 DKSETVEG
+1311 DKSEAVTG

-1325 HYTTFTEVLKKFFTG
+1325 HYTTFTEVLKKLF
-1340 SGSKEH
+1340 SGKGETTY
-1346 DEGKVS
+1346 DEGRVS
-1352 YTYRTTDKV
+1352 YTHRTTDYV
-1361 DATPVS
+1361 DTEAVAKTAT
-1367 KETVTTTD
+1367 TTTD

-1381 YTSIETRTVTVN
+1381 YTSIETRTVTVD

-1413 GPVEDETPDKV
+1413 GPVEDETPDEV
-1424 VTPETPELPAV
+1424 VTPETPELPPV

>member
-1 MTNKKLKLAA
+1 M
-11 MSVAL
+11 
-16 TACVAAQPMAAHAVE
+16 
-31 GPDSVEDNAA
+31 
-41 PQAEPAPVEGKT
+41 
-53 AEGEVE
+53 
-59 GKEGKEGKQEEFV
+59 
-72 PPVNEEA
+72 NEEA
-79 KKDDQAPAFGPG
+79 KSEEQAPAFGPG
-91 TKTDDIIIDYKPAE
+91 TKTDDITIDYKPAA
-105 KPEEPGKSG
+105 KPEEPG
-114 EDGETDGSDGSGETD
+114 ETD
-129 ETENPDGTYV
+129 EPETPGDTHL
-139 KGDVIDNSKKDEATG
+139 KGDVIDNSKKNEATG
-154 KDGKIGEA
+154 KDGKIGTA

-193 EDGNPTITT
+193 EDGNTTITT

-208 TQTTTTTGTGKAD
+208 TETTTTTGTGKAD
-221 SKTTIPDT
+221 SSTTITDT
-229 EKGDKIDLNKEL
+229 KKGEGIDLNKEL
-241 KNKDGKVEEPTWETK
+241 GEVRPDWKTDKDA
-256 VEDKLG
+256 KLG
-262 DYTVKEVKDTEGDPN
+262 DYTVDKVEN
-277 SKTLTL
+277 SKDGNSKELTL
-283 KKTSDSETKE
+283 KKTSEPETKE

-306 KDGVEK
+306 EGGVEK
-312 TTDDEGKTT
+312 KEELDEEGNPKTT

-329 STDENGNTVTRVTYY
+329 STDENGNTVTRTTYY
-344 KITDNTVETT
+344 EITGNTVKTT
-354 TETTLVLK
+354 TETTLKLK
-362 VEKGTVDVDNKN
+362 VEKGTETKKDQD
-374 LNTEIKLPSITA
+374 LSTEAELPDSITV
-386 KNTDETKTD
+386 KNGKSELKVSKDILEKALDNGGTYTDT
-395 VIEISSEK
+395 
-403 LGKMLDDKNYN
+403 DKNI
-414 KDTGEYVYTE
+414 TYTV
-424 TVDGK
+424 TKK
-429 EYTYKVKKT
+429 E
-438 ENTKPLTPAQL
+438 ESSTKLSNEQL
-449 ADRLGDDFTADDNGV
+449 AKRLGDGFTYNAADDSIS
-464 YYKGEKLNFDQM
+464 YKGEKLTISQND
-476 EAVRKTL
+476 VYRKLL
-483 SYTVAV
+483 SYDVTV
-489 TEVTKNEGQVEGGQ
+489 TETIKNEGQVEGGQ
-503 ESIKSAEETAKL
+503 ASIDKANNDAKL

-579 QPGTP
+579 QPGSSDP
-584 DSSKDT
+584 SKDT
-590 ETRKDV
+590 ETREDIKDYTV
-596 TDNVITGTAYVTGS
+596 TGTAYVTGS

-621 TYVKPGGGELP
+621 TYVKPSSGELP
-632 SLDGW
+632 SLEGW
-637 TIASKDP
+637 TFDGIDT

-686 EIAWKALQ
+686 EIAWKELQ

-723 VEWTIGTLS
+723 VEWTIDTLS

-749 GGKNWSINEK
+749 GGKNWSIDEN
-759 AGTITVDGETYDKVT
+759 AGTITVDGNIYRNVT
-774 KTADGYTCTVED
+774 KTDDGYTCTVED
-786 KNGVKTTYTFTKQ
+786 KNGVKTTYTFTKK
-799 AGAPLTPDEI
+799 AGAPLTPEEI

-864 VTDIIK
+864 VTGIIK
-870 DNKDLE
+870 DDKDLE
-876 EAYDALWKQIQE
+876 KAYDELWKQIQE
-888 IRSKLQP
+888 IQSKLQP
-895 GEELWIGKTKI
+895 GEELRIGETKI

-915 IKYFTKAISPE
+915 IKYFTKAISPD

-964 YSGEKTDEFKYFSK
+964 YSGEKTGEFKYFSK

-990 STWLLGGYYY
+990 STWGWNGYYY
-1000 YTDANGQEVRV
+1000 YTDANGHEVRV
-1011 DSNTVHYE
+1011 DSNTVHSE

-1033 SKLDLLPNEDGK
+1033 SKLDLLPDEDGK
-1045 VDQTD
+1045 VNQTD
-1050 CVLVSKGLKLEW
+1050 CVLVSKNLKLEW

-1095 HYEYDRGDSNN
+1095 HYEYDRGNRNN

-1118 TVAYDPIKENGNI
+1118 TVAYDPIKDKDGSI
-1131 KLYQGGFNGRY
+1131 KLYQGQWGDY
-1142 WVSAEDQAINAYL
+1142 WNPGISAEDEAINAYL
-1155 EATGSSKTYRDL
+1155 KATGSSKTYRDL
-1167 TTKERDAIVGTYVV
+1167 TTKERNAIVGTYVV
-1181 KIGTTDT
+1181 KIGTTGT

-1194 GYQVYLKTS
+1194 GYQVYLKSS

-1226 NGTWDYVGGY
+1226 DGTWGYVGGY

-1245 VSEGKVVG
+1245 VSEGKVIG

-1273 FANRLLELNKQTT
+1273 FAKRLLELNKQTT
-1286 THKTGESATAYGEN
+1286 TTHKTGEGATAYGEN
-1300 TSGGFNGAYTQ
+1300 TSGDFDGTYTQ
-1311 DKSETVEG
+1311 KKSETVEA
-1319 SGTGKG
+1319 SGTGSG
-1325 HYTTFTEVLKKFFTG
+1325 HYTTFTEVLKKIFSG

-1346 DEGKVS
+1346 DEGSVS
-1352 YTYRTTDKV
+1352 YTHRTTDKV
-1361 DATPVS
+1361 NTTPVS

-1375 AHVDYN
+1375 AHVGYN
-1381 YTSIETRTVTVN
+1381 YTSIETRKVTVN

-1413 GPVEDETPDKV
+1413 GPVEDETPDEV
-1424 VTPETPELPAV
+1424 VTPETPELPPV
-1435 QDATPDDAAPETPVL
+1435 QDATPDAPVL

>member
-1 MTNKKLKLAA
+1 M
-11 MSVAL
+11 
-16 TACVAAQPMAAHAVE
+16 
-31 GPDSVEDNAA
+31 
-41 PQAEPAPVEGKT
+41 
-53 AEGEVE
+53 
-59 GKEGKEGKQEEFV
+59 
-72 PPVNEEA
+72 NEEA
-79 KKDDQAPAFGPG
+79 KSEEQAPAFGPG
-91 TKTDDIIIDYKPAE
+91 TKTDDITIDYKPAE
-105 KPEEPGKSG
+105 KPEQPGKSG
-114 EDGETDGSDGSGETD
+114 EDGEADGSEGSGETD

-154 KDGKIGEA
+154 KDGKIGTA

-193 EDGNPTITT
+193 EDGNTTITT

-208 TQTTTTTGTGKAD
+208 TETTTTTGTGKAD
-221 SKTTIPDT
+221 SSTTITDT
-229 EKGDKIDLNKEL
+229 KKGEEINLDDELGKDVRPGWGTDKD
-241 KNKDGKVEEPTWETK
+241 
-256 VEDKLG
+256 DKLG
-262 DYTVKEVKDTEGDPN
+262 GYTVDKVEN
-277 SKTLTL
+277 SKDGNSKELTL
-283 KKTSDSETKE
+283 KKTSPTEEKK
-293 MSAEDVAKLLDVP
+293 MAAEDIAKLLDVP
-306 KDGVEK
+306 EGGVEK
-312 TTDDEGKTT
+312 KTDDEGNTT
-321 YILKKEET
+321 YTLKKEET
-329 STDENGNTVTRVTYY
+329 STDENGNTVTRTTYY
-344 KITDNTVETT
+344 EITGTSVKTR
-354 TETTLVLK
+354 TETTLKLK
-362 VEKGTVDVDNKN
+362 VEKGTVDVDDKD
-374 LNTEIKLPSITA
+374 LTTKVELPSITA

-403 LGKMLDDKNYN
+403 LGEMLKDEYYN
-414 KDTGEYVYTE
+414 NVTGEYVYTE
-424 TVDGK
+424 NVDGK

-438 ENTKPLTPAQL
+438 ENTKPLTHAQL
-449 ADRLGDDFTADDNGV
+449 ADRLGEGFTGDDNGV
-464 YYKGEKLNFDQM
+464 YYKGEKLNLDQM

-483 SYTVAV
+483 SYTVEV
-489 TEVTKNEGQVEGGQ
+489 TEVTKTPGQVEGGQ

-579 QPGTP
+579 QPGSSDP
-584 DSSKDT
+584 SKDT

-621 TYVKPGGGELP
+621 TYVKPGSGELP
-632 SLDGW
+632 SFDGW

-673 TESSASLSDAEKE
+673 TESSASLSDTEKE
-686 EIAWKALQ
+686 EIAWAELLNQHPEYKNKDELKA
-694 NKTGKDKA
+694 A
-702 TLLQEGYSIDIGSMD
+702 GYNINISSMD

-723 VEWTIGTLS
+723 VEWTIAELS
-732 ESTKTDT
+732 ESTKTDA

-749 GGKNWSINEK
+749 GGKNWSIDEN
-759 AGTITVDGETYDKVT
+759 AGTITVDGNIYRNVT
-774 KTADGYTCTVED
+774 KTDDGYTCTVED

-799 AGAPLTPDEI
+799 AGAPLTPEEI

-835 TKGDETITVDYSTLS
+835 TKGNETITVDYSTLS

-864 VTDIIK
+864 VTGIIK
-870 DNKDLE
+870 DDKDLE
-876 EAYDALWKQIQE
+876 KAYDELWKQIQE
-888 IRSKLQP
+888 IQSKLQP
-895 GEELWIGKTKI
+895 GEELRIGETKI

-915 IKYFTKAISPE
+915 IKYFTKAISPD

-964 YSGEKTDEFKYFSK
+964 YSGEKTGEFKYFSK

-990 STWLLGGYYY
+990 STWGWNGYYY
-1000 YTDANGQEVRV
+1000 YTDANGHEVRV
-1011 DSNTVHYE
+1011 DSNTVHSE
-1019 EQRDDIGHLDLASG
+1019 EQRDDIKHLDLASG
-1033 SKLDLLPNEDGK
+1033 SKLDLLPDKDGK

-1050 CVLVSKGLKLEW
+1050 CVLVSKDLKLEW

-1095 HYEYDRGDSNN
+1095 HYEYDRGNRNN

-1118 TVAYDPIKENGNI
+1118 TVAYDPIKENGSI
-1131 KLYQGGFNGRY
+1131 KLYQGGYDGWY

-1155 EATGSSKTYRDL
+1155 EATGSSKTAASL
-1167 TTKERDAIVGTYVV
+1167 TKKERDAIVGTYVV
-1181 KIGTTDT
+1181 QIGTTGT

-1194 GYQVYLKTS
+1194 GYQVYLKSS

-1211 SRDANTCINSTYKRQ
+1211 TRDANTCINSTYKRQ
-1226 NGTWDYVGGY
+1226 DGTWGYVGGY
-1236 DLMISKLTQ
+1236 DLMISELTQ
-1245 VSEGKVVG
+1245 VREGKVVG

-1273 FANRLLELNKQTT
+1273 FAKRLLELNKQTT
-1286 THKTGESATAYGEN
+1286 TTHKTGEGATAYGEN
-1300 TSGGFNGAYTQ
+1300 TSGDFDGTYTQ
-1311 DKSETVEG
+1311 KKSETVEG

-1325 HYTTFTEVLKKFFTG
+1325 HYTTFTEVLKKIFSG

-1361 DATPVS
+1361 NTTPVS

-1375 AHVDYN
+1375 AHVGYN
-1381 YTSIETRTVTVN
+1381 YTSIETRKVTVN

-1413 GPVEDETPDKV
+1413 GPVEDETPDEV

-1435 QDATPDDAAPETPVL
+1435 QDAAPDEVVL
-1450 PSDAVL
+1450 PAEPEL
-1456 PAVQDALPQTGVN
+1456 PAVQDATALPQTGVN

-1482 LTIAGAFASLKYKEK
+1482 LMVVGAFTSLKYKEK

>member
-1 MTNKKLKLAA
+1 MTNKKLKLAT

-59 GKEGKEGKQEEFV
+59 GEEEKQEEFV
-72 PPVNEEA
+72 PPVNDEA

-105 KPEEPGKSG
+105 KPDETGKSG

-193 EDGNPTITT
+193 EDGNTTITT

-208 TQTTTTTGTGKAD
+208 TETTTTTGTGKAD
-221 SKTTIPDT
+221 STTTTITDT
-229 EKGDKIDLNKEL
+229 KKGDQIDLNEEL

-256 VEDKLG
+256 AEDKLG
-262 DYTVKEVKDTEGDPN
+262 DYTVKEVEDTKGDPN

-306 KDGVEK
+306 GDGVEK
-312 TTDDEGKTT
+312 KTDDEGNTT
-321 YILKKEET
+321 YTLKKEET

-344 KITDNTVETT
+344 EITGNSVKTR
-354 TETTLVLK
+354 TETTLKLK
-362 VEKGTVDVDNKN
+362 VEKGTVDVDDKD
-374 LNTEIKLPSITA
+374 LTTKVELPSITA

-403 LGKMLDDKNYN
+403 LGEMLKDEYYN
-414 KDTGEYVYTE
+414 NVTGEYVYTE
-424 TVDGK
+424 NVDGK

-438 ENTKPLTPAQL
+438 ENTKPLTHAQL
-449 ADRLGDDFTADDNGV
+449 ADRLGEGFTGDDNGV
-464 YYKGEKLNFDQM
+464 YYKGEKLNLDQM

-483 SYTVAV
+483 SYTVEV
-489 TEVTKNEGQVEGGQ
+489 TEVTKTPGQVEGGQ

-579 QPGTP
+579 QPGSSDP
-584 DSSKDT
+584 SKDT

-621 TYVKPGGGELP
+621 TYVKPGSGELP

-644 EKGTTTYKKEETVTS
+644 EKGTTTYKKEETVTL

-673 TESSASLSDAEKE
+673 KESSASLSDAEKE
-686 EIAWKALQ
+686 EIAWKELQ

-723 VEWTIGTLS
+723 VEWTINELS
-732 ESTKTDT
+732 ESTKTDA

-749 GGKNWSINEK
+749 GGKNWSIDEK
-759 AGTITVDGETYDKVT
+759 ARTITVDGKTYDKVT
-774 KTADGYTCTVED
+774 KTNDGYTCTVED

-799 AGAPLTPDEI
+799 AGAPLTPEEI

-864 VTDIIK
+864 VTGIIK
-870 DNKDLE
+870 DDKDLE
-876 EAYDALWKQIQE
+876 KAYDELWKQIQE
-888 IRSKLQP
+888 IQSKLQP
-895 GEELWIGKTKI
+895 GEELRIGETKI

-915 IKYFTKAISPE
+915 IKYFTKAISPDD
-926 NMSKDELIKAL
+926 MSKDELIKAL

-944 KNSTYVANKGSDYE
+944 KSSTYVANKGSDYE

-964 YSGEKTDEFKYFSK
+964 YSGEKTGEFKYFSK

-990 STWLLGGYYY
+990 STWGWNGYYY
-1000 YTDANGQEVRV
+1000 YTDANGHEVRV
-1011 DSNTVHYE
+1011 DSNTVHSE
-1019 EQRDDIGHLDLASG
+1019 EQRDDIKHLDLASG
-1033 SKLDLLPNEDGK
+1033 SKLDLLPDEDGK
-1045 VDQTD
+1045 VNQTD
-1050 CVLVSKGLKLEW
+1050 CVLVSKNLKLEW

-1072 KDNQTVGLDSK
+1072 KGNQTVGLDSK
-1083 ISWDDEGGEGSG
+1083 ISWDDEGGKGSG
-1095 HYEYDRGDSNN
+1095 HYEYDRGDPNK

-1118 TVAYDPIKENGNI
+1118 TVAYDPIKENGSI
-1131 KLYQGGFNGRY
+1131 KLYQGQRGDY
-1142 WVSAEDQAINAYL
+1142 WTPGISAEDEAINAYL
-1155 EATGSSKTYRDL
+1155 KATGSSKTYRDL
-1167 TTKERDAIVGTYVV
+1167 TTKERNAIVGTYVV
-1181 KIGTTDT
+1181 KIGTTGT

-1194 GYQVYLKTS
+1194 GYQVYLKSS

-1226 NGTWDYVGGY
+1226 DGTWGYVGGY
-1236 DLMISKLTQ
+1236 DLMISELTQ
-1245 VSEGKVVG
+1245 VREGKVVG

-1273 FANRLLELNKQTT
+1273 FAKRLLELNKQTT
-1286 THKTGESATAYGEN
+1286 TTHKTGEGATAYGEN
-1300 TSGGFNGAYTQ
+1300 TSGGFDGTYTQ
-1311 DKSETVEG
+1311 KKSETVEG

-1325 HYTTFTEVLKKFFTG
+1325 HYTTFTEVLKKIFSG

-1346 DEGKVS
+1346 DEGSVS
-1352 YTYRTTDKV
+1352 YTHRTTDKV
-1361 DATPVS
+1361 NTTPVS
-1367 KETVTTTD
+1367 KETVTTTA
-1375 AHVDYN
+1375 AHVGYN

-1406 VDPDTPD
+1406 ET
-1413 GPVEDETPDKV
+1413 PVEDETPDEV
-1424 VTPETPELPAV
+1424 VTPETPELPPV
-1435 QDATPDDAAPETPVL
+1435 QDATPDTPVL

-1482 LTIAGAFASLKYKEK
+1482 LTIAGAFTSLKYKEK

>member
-1 MTNKKLKLAA
+1 M
-11 MSVAL
+11 
-16 TACVAAQPMAAHAVE
+16 
-31 GPDSVEDNAA
+31 
-41 PQAEPAPVEGKT
+41 
-53 AEGEVE
+53 
-59 GKEGKEGKQEEFV
+59 
-72 PPVNEEA
+72 NEEA

-91 TKTDDIIIDYKPAE
+91 TKTDDITIDYKPAE

-114 EDGETDGSDGSGETD
+114 EDGEADGSEGSGETD

-193 EDGNPTITT
+193 EDGNTTITT

-221 SKTTIPDT
+221 SSTTITDTKKGEEINLDDELGKDVRPDWKT
-229 EKGDKIDLNKEL
+229 DKDAKLGGYTV
-241 KNKDGKVEEPTWETK
+241 DKVEPA
-256 VEDKLG
+256 EDG
-262 DYTVKEVKDTEGDPN
+262 N
-277 SKTLTL
+277 SKELTL
-283 KKTSDSETKE
+283 KKTSEPETKE

-306 KDGVEK
+306 EDGVEK
-312 TTDDEGKTT
+312 KTDDEGKTT

-344 KITDNTVETT
+344 EITGNTVTTT
-354 TETTLVLK
+354 TETTLKLK
-362 VEKGTVDVDNKN
+362 VEKGTVNVDNKD
-374 LNTEIKLPSITA
+374 LTTKVELPSI
-386 KNTDETKTD
+386 KDE
-395 VIEISSEK
+395 S
-403 LGKMLDDKNYN
+403 
-414 KDTGEYVYTE
+414 
-424 TVDGK
+424 GK
-429 EYTYKVKKT
+429 EILSAKQLNDLLKDQKPGEDGTYKIEKEANGKT
-438 ENTKPLTPAQL
+438 YLYTITESTDQGTLLTNEQL
-449 ADRLGDDFTADDNGV
+449 ADRLGDGFTADDNGV
-464 YYKGEKLNFDQM
+464 YYKGEKLNLDQM

-483 SYTVAV
+483 SYTVEV
-489 TEVTKNEGQVEGGQ
+489 TEVTKAPDQVEGGQ

-579 QPGTP
+579 QPGSSDP
-584 DSSKDT
+584 SKDT

-621 TYVKPGGGELP
+621 TYVKPGSGELP
-632 SLDGW
+632 SFDGW

-673 TESSASLSDAEKE
+673 TESSASLTDAEKE
-686 EIAWKALQ
+686 EIAWKELQ
-694 NKTGKDKA
+694 NKSGKDKA

-723 VEWTIGTLS
+723 VEWTIDELS
-732 ESTKTDT
+732 ESTKTDA

-749 GGKNWSINEK
+749 GGKNWSIDEK
-759 AGTITVDGETYDKVT
+759 ARTITVDGKTYDNVT
-774 KTADGYTCTVED
+774 KTNDGYTCTVED

-864 VTDIIK
+864 VTGIIK
-870 DNKDLE
+870 DDKDLE
-876 EAYDALWKQIQE
+876 KAYDELWKQIQE
-888 IRSKLQP
+888 IQSKLQP
-895 GEELWIGKTKI
+895 GEELRIGETKI

-915 IKYFTKAISPE
+915 IKYFTKAISPD

-964 YSGEKTDEFKYFSK
+964 YSGEKTGEFKYFSK

-990 STWLLGGYYY
+990 STWGWNGYYY
-1000 YTDANGQEVRV
+1000 YTDANGHEVRV
-1011 DSNTVHYE
+1011 DSNTVHSE
-1019 EQRDDIGHLDLASG
+1019 EQRDDIKHLDLASG
-1033 SKLDLLPNEDGK
+1033 SKLDLLPDKDGK

-1050 CVLVSKGLKLEW
+1050 CVLVSKDLKLEW

-1095 HYEYDRGDSNN
+1095 HYEYDRGNRNN

-1118 TVAYDPIKENGNI
+1118 TVAYDPIKENGSI
-1131 KLYQGGFNGRY
+1131 KLYQGGYDGWY

-1155 EATGSSKTYRDL
+1155 EATGSSKTAASL
-1167 TTKERDAIVGTYVV
+1167 TKKERDAIVGTYVV
-1181 KIGTTDT
+1181 QIGTTGT

-1194 GYQVYLKTS
+1194 GYQVYLKSS

-1211 SRDANTCINSTYKRQ
+1211 TRDANTCINSTYKRQ
-1226 NGTWDYVGGY
+1226 DGTWGYVGGY
-1236 DLMISKLTQ
+1236 DLMISELTQ
-1245 VSEGKVVG
+1245 VREGKVVG

-1273 FANRLLELNKQTT
+1273 FAKRLLELNKQTT
-1286 THKTGESATAYGEN
+1286 TTHKTGEGATAYGEN
-1300 TSGGFNGAYTQ
+1300 TSGDFDGTYTQ
-1311 DKSETVEG
+1311 KKSETVEG

-1325 HYTTFTEVLKKFFTG
+1325 HYTTFTEVLKKIFSG

-1361 DATPVS
+1361 NTTPVS

-1375 AHVDYN
+1375 AHVGYN
-1381 YTSIETRTVTVN
+1381 YTSIETRKVTVN

-1413 GPVEDETPDKV
+1413 GPVEDETPDEV

-1435 QDATPDDAAPETPVL
+1435 QDAAPDEVVL
-1450 PSDAVL
+1450 PAEPEL
-1456 PAVQDALPQTGVN
+1456 PAVQDATALPQTGVN

-1482 LTIAGAFASLKYKEK
+1482 LMVVGAFTSLKYKEK

>member
-59 GKEGKEGKQEEFV
+59 GEEEKQEEFV
-72 PPVNEEA
+72 PPENDEA

-114 EDGETDGSDGSGETD
+114 EDGEADGSEGSGETD

-167 PDSSSSTTVVDPD
+167 PEGSSSTTVVDPD

-193 EDGNPTITT
+193 EDGNTTITT

-208 TQTTTTTGTGKAD
+208 TETTTTTGTGKAD
-221 SKTTIPDT
+221 SSTTITDTKKGEEINLDDELGKDVRPDWKT
-229 EKGDKIDLNKEL
+229 DKDAKLGGYTVDKVEPA
-241 KNKDGKVEEPTWETK
+241 KDG
-256 VEDKLG
+256 
-262 DYTVKEVKDTEGDPN
+262 N

-283 KKTSDSETKE
+283 KKTSPTEEKE
-293 MSAEDVAKLLDVP
+293 MAAEDIAKLLDVP
-306 KDGVEK
+306 EGGVEK
-312 TTDDEGKTT
+312 KEELDEEGNPKTT
-321 YILKKEET
+321 YTLKKEEI

-344 KITDNTVETT
+344 KITGNTVETT

-362 VEKGTVDVDNKN
+362 VEKGTVDVDDKD
-374 LNTEIKLPSITA
+374 LTTEIKLPSITA

-403 LGKMLDDKNYN
+403 LGEMLKDEYYN
-414 KDTGEYVYTE
+414 NVTGEYVYTE

-438 ENTKPLTPAQL
+438 EDTNSLTNDQL
-449 ADRLGDDFTADDNGV
+449 ANRLGDGFSVDADGDV
-464 YYKGEKLNFDQM
+464 CYKGEKLTFDQM
-476 EAVRKTL
+476 KAVRKTL

-489 TEVTKNEGQVEGGQ
+489 TEITKNEGQVEGG
-503 ESIKSAEETAKL
+503 EGSIKSAEETAKL

-524 AAKKTGINVDSEDF
+524 AARNAGINVETDDF

-579 QPGTP
+579 QPG
-584 DSSKDT
+584 SSDPRKDT

-621 TYVKPGGGELP
+621 TYVKPGSGELP
-632 SLDGW
+632 SLEGW
-637 TIASKDP
+637 TFDGIDT
-644 EKGTTTYKKEETVTS
+644 EKGTTIYKKEDTVTLS
-659 PDGTSTKI
+659 DGTITKI

-673 TESSASLSDAEKE
+673 TESSASLSDTEKE
-686 EIAWKALQ
+686 EIAWAELLNQHPEYKNKDELKA
-694 NKTGKDKA
+694 A
-702 TLLQEGYSIDIGSMD
+702 GYNINISSMD

-723 VEWTIGTLS
+723 VEWTIDELS

-749 GGKNWSINEK
+749 GGKNWSIDEN
-759 AGTITVDGETYDKVT
+759 AGTITVDGNIYRNVT
-774 KTADGYTCTVED
+774 KTDDGYTCTVED
-786 KNGVKTTYTFTKQ
+786 KNGVKTTYTFTKK
-799 AGAPLTPDEI
+799 AGAPLTPEEI

-864 VTDIIK
+864 VTGIIK
-870 DNKDLE
+870 DDTDLE
-876 EAYDALWKQIQE
+876 KAYDELWKQIE
-888 IRSKLQP
+888 AVRVKLQP
-895 GEELWIGKTKI
+895 GESLWIGDLEVTDKTE
-906 DSTTKKEDI
+906 KKDI
-915 IKYFTKAISPE
+915 IQYITKAISPDD
-926 NMSKDELIKAL
+926 MSKDELIKAL

-944 KNSTYVANKGSDYE
+944 KSSTYIANKGSDYE
-958 ETKKNY
+958 ESKDNY
-964 YSGEKTDEFKYFSK
+964 YSGETETKYYYQ
-978 APDGSKIEVYWK
+978 PWGGSKIEVTPADQNGW
-990 STWLLGGYYY
+990 YYY
-1000 YTDANGQEVRV
+1000 YTNDKGQKEYVNWWDVERQ
-1011 DSNTVHYE
+1011 DTRN
-1019 EQRDDIGHLDLASG
+1019 DIGHLDLASG
-1033 SKLDLLPNEDGK
+1033 SKLDLLPDKDGK

-1050 CVLVSKGLKLEW
+1050 CVLVSKNLKLEW
-1062 NYDAGKLVNG
+1062 NYDAGNLVNG
-1072 KDNQTVGLDSK
+1072 KGNQPVGLDSK
-1083 ISWDDEGGEGSG
+1083 ISWDDEGGKGDG
-1095 HYEYDRGDSNN
+1095 HYEYDRGNSNN
-1106 NPDKSAYYKLTG
+1106 CPDKSAYYKLTG
-1118 TVAYDPIKENGNI
+1118 TVAYDPIKENGSI
-1131 KLYQGGFNGRY
+1131 KLYQGGYDGWY

-1155 EATGSSKTYRDL
+1155 EATGSSKTAASL
-1167 TTKERDAIVGTYVV
+1167 TKKERDAIVGTYVV
-1181 KIGTTDT
+1181 QIGTTGT

-1194 GYQVYLKTS
+1194 GYQVYLKSS

-1211 SRDANTCINSTYKRQ
+1211 TRDANTCINSTYKRQ
-1226 NGTWDYVGGY
+1226 DGTWGYVGGY
-1236 DLMISKLTQ
+1236 DLMISELTQ
-1245 VSEGKVVG
+1245 VREGKVVG

-1273 FANRLLELNKQTT
+1273 FAKRLLELNKQTT
-1286 THKTGESATAYGEN
+1286 TTHKTGEGATAYGEN
-1300 TSGGFNGAYTQ
+1300 TSGDFDGTYTQ
-1311 DKSETVEG
+1311 KKSETVEG

-1325 HYTTFTEVLKKFFTG
+1325 HYTTFTEVLKKIFSG

-1346 DEGKVS
+1346 DEGSVS
-1352 YTYRTTDKV
+1352 YTHRTTDKV
-1361 DATPVS
+1361 NTTPVS

-1375 AHVDYN
+1375 AHVGYN

-1406 VDPDTPD
+1406 ET
-1413 GPVEDETPDKV
+1413 PVEDETPNEV
-1424 VTPETPELPAV
+1424 VTPETPELPPV
-1435 QDATPDDAAPETPVL
+1435 QDATPDAPVL

>member
-1 MTNKKLKLAA
+1 M
-11 MSVAL
+11 
-16 TACVAAQPMAAHAVE
+16 
-31 GPDSVEDNAA
+31 
-41 PQAEPAPVEGKT
+41 
-53 AEGEVE
+53 
-59 GKEGKEGKQEEFV
+59 
-72 PPVNEEA
+72 NEEA
-79 KKDDQAPAFGPG
+79 KSEEQAPAFGPG
-91 TKTDDIIIDYKPAE
+91 TKTDDITIDYKPAE
-105 KPEEPGKSG
+105 KPEQPGKSG
-114 EDGETDGSDGSGETD
+114 EDGEADGSEGSGETD

-154 KDGKIGEA
+154 KDGKIGTA

-193 EDGNPTITT
+193 EDGNTTITT

-208 TQTTTTTGTGKAD
+208 TETTTTTGTGKAD
-221 SKTTIPDT
+221 SSTTITDT
-229 EKGDKIDLNKEL
+229 KKGEEIDLDDEL
-241 KNKDGKVEEPTWETK
+241 GKDVRPDWKTDKDAKLGGYTVDKVEPAKDG
-256 VEDKLG
+256 
-262 DYTVKEVKDTEGDPN
+262 N

-283 KKTSDSETKE
+283 KKTSEPETKE

-306 KDGVEK
+306 EGGVEK
-312 TTDDEGKTT
+312 KEELDEEGNPKTT
-321 YILKKEET
+321 YTLKKEEI

-344 KITDNTVETT
+344 EITGNSVKTT
-354 TETTLVLK
+354 TETTLKLK
-362 VEKGTVDVDNKN
+362 VEKGTVDVDEKD
-374 LNTEIKLPSITA
+374 LTTEIELPSITA

-403 LGKMLDDKNYN
+403 LGEMLKDEYYN
-414 KDTGEYVYTE
+414 NDTGEYVYTE
-424 TVDGK
+424 TDANGK

-438 ENTKPLTPAQL
+438 EDTKPLTNKQL
-449 ADRLGDDFTADDNGV
+449 ADRLGEGFTGDDNGV
-464 YYKGEKLNFDQM
+464 YYKGEKLNLDQM

-483 SYTVAV
+483 SYTVEV
-489 TEVTKNEGQVEGGQ
+489 TEVTKTPGQVEGGQ

-579 QPGTP
+579 QPGSSDP
-584 DSSKDT
+584 SKDT

-621 TYVKPGGGELP
+621 TYVKPGSGELP
-632 SLDGW
+632 SFDGW

-673 TESSASLSDAEKE
+673 TESSASLSDTEKE
-686 EIAWKALQ
+686 EIAWAELLNQHPEYKNKDELKA
-694 NKTGKDKA
+694 A
-702 TLLQEGYSIDIGSMD
+702 GYNINISSMD

-723 VEWTIGTLS
+723 VEWTIDTLS

-749 GGKNWSINEK
+749 GGKNWSIDEN
-759 AGTITVDGETYDKVT
+759 AGTITVDGNIYRNVT
-774 KTADGYTCTVED
+774 KTDDGYTCTVED

-799 AGAPLTPDEI
+799 AGAPLTPEEI

-835 TKGDETITVDYSTLS
+835 TKGNETITVDYSTLS

-876 EAYDALWKQIQE
+876 KAYDELWKQIQE
-888 IRSKLQP
+888 IQSKLLP

-964 YSGEKTDEFKYFSK
+964 YSGEKTDEFKSFSK

-990 STWLLGGYYY
+990 STWLWYGYYY

-1011 DSNTVHYE
+1011 DNNTVHSE

-1033 SKLDLLPNEDGK
+1033 SKLDLLPDEDGK

-1050 CVLVSKGLKLEW
+1050 CVLVSKNLKLEW
-1062 NYDAGKLVNG
+1062 NYDAGNLVNG
-1072 KDNQTVGLDSK
+1072 KGNQPVGLDSK
-1083 ISWDDEGGEGSG
+1083 ISWDDEGGKGDG
-1095 HYEYDRGDSNN
+1095 HYEYDRGNSNN
-1106 NPDKSAYYKLTG
+1106 CPDKSAYYKLTG
-1118 TVAYDPIKENGNI
+1118 TVAYDPIKENGSI
-1131 KLYQGGFNGRY
+1131 KLYQGQRGDY
-1142 WVSAEDQAINAYL
+1142 WTPGISAEDEAINAYL
-1155 EATGSSKTYRDL
+1155 KATGSNKTAASL
-1167 TTKERDAIVGTYVV
+1167 TKKERDAIVGTYVV
-1181 KIGTTDT
+1181 QIGTTGT

-1194 GYQVYLKTS
+1194 GYQVYLKSS

-1211 SRDANTCINSTYKRQ
+1211 TRDANTCINSTYKRQ
-1226 NGTWDYVGGY
+1226 DGTWGYVGGY
-1236 DLMISKLTQ
+1236 DLMISELTQ

-1273 FANRLLELNKQTT
+1273 FAKRLLELNKQTT
-1286 THKTGESATAYGEN
+1286 TTHKTGEGATAYGEN
-1300 TSGGFNGAYTQ
+1300 TSGDFDGTYTQ
-1311 DKSETVEG
+1311 KKSETVEG

-1325 HYTTFTEVLKKFFTG
+1325 HYTTFTEVLKKIFSG

-1346 DEGKVS
+1346 DEGSVS
-1352 YTYRTTDKV
+1352 YTHRTTDKV
-1361 DATPVS
+1361 NTTPVS

-1375 AHVDYN
+1375 AHVGYN

-1406 VDPDTPD
+1406 ET
-1413 GPVEDETPDKV
+1413 PVEDETPDEV
-1424 VTPETPELPAV
+1424 VTPETPKLPPV
-1435 QDATPDDAAPETPVL
+1435 QDATPDAPVL

>member
-41 PQAEPAPVEGKT
+41 PQAEPVAESSTPAPVAE
-53 AEGEVE
+53 EGEKQEKVGE
-59 GKEGKEGKQEEFV
+59 QEEFT

-114 EDGETDGSDGSGETD
+114 EDGEADGSEGSGETD

-193 EDGNPTITT
+193 EDGNTTITT

-208 TQTTTTTGTGKAD
+208 TETTTTTGTGKAD
-221 SKTTIPDT
+221 SSTTITDTKKGEEINLDDELGKDVRPDWKT
-229 EKGDKIDLNKEL
+229 DKDAKLGGYTVDKVEPA
-241 KNKDGKVEEPTWETK
+241 KDG
-256 VEDKLG
+256 
-262 DYTVKEVKDTEGDPN
+262 N

-283 KKTSDSETKE
+283 KKTSPTEEKE
-293 MSAEDVAKLLDVP
+293 MAAEDIAKLLDVP

-312 TTDDEGKTT
+312 KTDDEGNTT
-321 YILKKEET
+321 YTLKKEET
-329 STDENGNTVTRVTYY
+329 STDENGNTVTRTTYY
-344 KITDNTVETT
+344 EITGTSVKTR
-354 TETTLVLK
+354 TETTLKLK
-362 VEKGTVDVDNKN
+362 VEKGTVDVDDKD
-374 LNTEIKLPSITA
+374 LTTKVELPSITA

-403 LGKMLDDKNYN
+403 LGEMLKDEYYN
-414 KDTGEYVYTE
+414 NVTGEYVYTE
-424 TVDGK
+424 NVDGK

-438 ENTKPLTPAQL
+438 ENTKPLTHAQL
-449 ADRLGDDFTADDNGV
+449 ADRLGEGFTGDDNGV
-464 YYKGEKLNFDQM
+464 YYKGEKLNLDQM

-483 SYTVAV
+483 SYTVEV
-489 TEVTKNEGQVEGGQ
+489 TEVTKTPGQVEGGQ

-579 QPGTP
+579 QPGSSDP
-584 DSSKDT
+584 SKDT

-621 TYVKPGGGELP
+621 TYVKPGSGELP

-686 EIAWKALQ
+686 EIAWKELQ

-723 VEWTIGTLS
+723 VEWTIDTLS
-732 ESTKTDT
+732 ESTKTDA

-749 GGKNWSINEK
+749 GGKNWSIDEN
-759 AGTITVDGETYDKVT
+759 AGTITVDGNIYRNVT
-774 KTADGYTCTVED
+774 KTDDGYTCTVED
-786 KNGVKTTYTFTKQ
+786 KNGVKTTYTFTKK
-799 AGAPLTPDEI
+799 AGAPLTPEEI

-864 VTDIIK
+864 VTGIIK
-870 DNKDLE
+870 DDKDLE
-876 EAYDALWKQIQE
+876 KAYDELWKQIQE
-888 IRSKLQP
+888 IQSKLQP
-895 GEELWIGKTKI
+895 GEELRIGETKI

-915 IKYFTKAISPE
+915 IKYFTKAISPDD
-926 NMSKDELIKAL
+926 MSKDELIKAL

-944 KNSTYVANKGSDYE
+944 KSSTYVANKGSDYE

-978 APDGSKIEVYWK
+978 APDDSKIEVYWK
-990 STWLLGGYYY
+990 WTWWGGYYY

-1011 DSNTVHYE
+1011 DSNTVHSE

-1033 SKLDLLPNEDGK
+1033 SKLDLLPDEDGK
-1045 VDQTD
+1045 VNQTD
-1050 CVLVSKGLKLEW
+1050 CVLVSKNLKLEW

-1095 HYEYDRGDSNN
+1095 HYEYDRGNRNN

-1118 TVAYDPIKENGNI
+1118 TVAYDPIKENGSI
-1131 KLYQGGFNGRY
+1131 KLYQGGYDGWY

-1155 EATGSSKTYRDL
+1155 EATGSSKTAASL
-1167 TTKERDAIVGTYVV
+1167 TKKERDAIVGTYVV
-1181 KIGTTDT
+1181 QIGTTGT

-1194 GYQVYLKTS
+1194 GYQVYLKSS

-1211 SRDANTCINSTYKRQ
+1211 TRDANTCINSTYKRQ
-1226 NGTWDYVGGY
+1226 DGTWGYVGGY
-1236 DLMISKLTQ
+1236 DLMISELTQ
-1245 VSEGKVVG
+1245 VREGKVVG

-1273 FANRLLELNKQTT
+1273 FAKRLLELNKQTT
-1286 THKTGESATAYGEN
+1286 TTHKTGEGATAYGEN
-1300 TSGGFNGAYTQ
+1300 TSGDFDGTYTQ
-1311 DKSETVEG
+1311 KKSETVEG

-1325 HYTTFTEVLKKFFTG
+1325 HYTTFTEVLKKIFSG

-1346 DEGKVS
+1346 DEGSVS
-1352 YTYRTTDKV
+1352 YTHRTTDKV
-1361 DATPVS
+1361 NTTPVS

-1413 GPVEDETPDKV
+1413 GPVEDETPDEV

-1435 QDATPDDAAPETPVL
+1435 QDAAPDEVVL
-1450 PSDAVL
+1450 PAEPEL
-1456 PAVQDALPQTGVN
+1456 PAVQDATALPQTGVN

-1482 LTIAGAFASLKYKEK
+1482 LMVVGAFTSLKYKEK

>member
-1 MTNKKLKLAA
+1 M
-11 MSVAL
+11 
-16 TACVAAQPMAAHAVE
+16 
-31 GPDSVEDNAA
+31 
-41 PQAEPAPVEGKT
+41 
-53 AEGEVE
+53 
-59 GKEGKEGKQEEFV
+59 
-72 PPVNEEA
+72 NEEA

-91 TKTDDIIIDYKPAE
+91 TKTDDITIDYKPAE

-114 EDGETDGSDGSGETD
+114 EDGEADGSEGSGETD

-193 EDGNPTITT
+193 EDGNTTITT

-221 SKTTIPDT
+221 SSTTITDTKKGEEINLDDELGKDVRPDWKT
-229 EKGDKIDLNKEL
+229 DKDAKLGGYTV
-241 KNKDGKVEEPTWETK
+241 DKVEPA
-256 VEDKLG
+256 EDG
-262 DYTVKEVKDTEGDPN
+262 N
-277 SKTLTL
+277 SKELTL
-283 KKTSDSETKE
+283 KKTSEPETKE

-306 KDGVEK
+306 EDGVEK
-312 TTDDEGKTT
+312 KTDDEGKTT

-344 KITDNTVETT
+344 EITGNTVTTT
-354 TETTLVLK
+354 TETTLKLK
-362 VEKGTVDVDNKN
+362 VEKGTVNVDNKD
-374 LNTEIKLPSITA
+374 LTTKVELPSI
-386 KNTDETKTD
+386 KDE
-395 VIEISSEK
+395 S
-403 LGKMLDDKNYN
+403 
-414 KDTGEYVYTE
+414 
-424 TVDGK
+424 GK
-429 EYTYKVKKT
+429 EILSAKQLNDLLKDQKPGEDGTYKIEKEANGKT
-438 ENTKPLTPAQL
+438 YLYTITESTDQGTLLTNEQL
-449 ADRLGDDFTADDNGV
+449 ADRLGDGFTADDNGV
-464 YYKGEKLNFDQM
+464 YYKGEKLNLDQM

-483 SYTVAV
+483 SYTVEV
-489 TEVTKNEGQVEGGQ
+489 TEVTKAPDQVEGGQ

-579 QPGTP
+579 QPGSSDP
-584 DSSKDT
+584 SKDT

-621 TYVKPGGGELP
+621 TYVKPGSGELP
-632 SLDGW
+632 SFDGW

-686 EIAWKALQ
+686 EIAWAELLNQHPEYKNKDELKA
-694 NKTGKDKA
+694 A
-702 TLLQEGYSIDIGSMD
+702 GYNINISSMD

-723 VEWTIGTLS
+723 VEWTIDTLS
-732 ESTKTDT
+732 ESTKTDA

-749 GGKNWSINEK
+749 GGKNWSIDEN
-759 AGTITVDGETYDKVT
+759 AGTITVDGNIYRNVT
-774 KTADGYTCTVED
+774 KTDDGYTCTVED

-876 EAYDALWKQIQE
+876 KAYDELWKQIQE
-888 IRSKLQP
+888 IQNKLQP
-895 GEELWIGKTKI
+895 DEELWIGKTKI

-944 KNSTYVANKGSDYE
+944 KSSTYVANKGSDYE

-964 YSGEKTDEFKYFSK
+964 YSGEKTGEFKYFSK

-990 STWLLGGYYY
+990 STWGWNGYYY
-1000 YTDANGQEVRV
+1000 YTDANGHEVRV
-1011 DSNTVHYE
+1011 DSNTVHSE
-1019 EQRDDIGHLDLASG
+1019 EQRDDIKHLDLASG
-1033 SKLDLLPNEDGK
+1033 SKLDLLPDEDGK
-1045 VDQTD
+1045 VNQTD
-1050 CVLVSKGLKLEW
+1050 CVLVSKDLKLEW

-1095 HYEYDRGDSNN
+1095 HYEYDRGNRNN

-1118 TVAYDPIKENGNI
+1118 TVAYDPIKENGSI
-1131 KLYQGGFNGRY
+1131 KLYQGGYDGWY

-1155 EATGSSKTYRDL
+1155 EATGSSKTAASL
-1167 TTKERDAIVGTYVV
+1167 TKKERDAIVGTYVV
-1181 KIGTTDT
+1181 QIGTTGT

-1194 GYQVYLKTS
+1194 GYQVYLKSS

-1211 SRDANTCINSTYKRQ
+1211 TRDANTCINSTYKRQ
-1226 NGTWDYVGGY
+1226 DGTWGYVGGY
-1236 DLMISKLTQ
+1236 DLMISELTQ
-1245 VSEGKVVG
+1245 VSEGKVIG

-1273 FANRLLELNKQTT
+1273 FAKRLLELNKQTT
-1286 THKTGESATAYGEN
+1286 TTHKTGEGATAYGEN
-1300 TSGGFNGAYTQ
+1300 TSGDFDGAYTQ
-1311 DKSETVEG
+1311 KKSETVEG

-1325 HYTTFTEVLKKFFTG
+1325 HYTTFTEVLKKIFSG

-1346 DEGKVS
+1346 DEGSVS
-1352 YTYRTTDKV
+1352 YTHRTTDKV
-1361 DATPVS
+1361 NTTPVS

-1406 VDPDTPD
+1406 ET
-1413 GPVEDETPDKV
+1413 PVEDETPDEV
-1424 VTPETPELPAV
+1424 VTPETPELPPV
-1435 QDATPDDAAPETPVL
+1435 QDATPNDAAPETPVL
-1450 PSDAVL
+1450 PSDVVL

>member
-31 GPDSVEDNAA
+31 GPDPAEDNAA
-41 PQAEPAPVEGKT
+41 ESSTPAPVAE
-53 AEGEVE
+53 EGEKQE
-59 GKEGKEGKQEEFV
+59 EAGEQEEFV
-72 PPVNEEA
+72 PPVNKEA
-79 KKDDQAPAFGPG
+79 KDEEQAPAFGPG

-105 KPEEPGKSG
+105 KPDESG
-114 EDGETDGSDGSGETD
+114 ESGETD

-193 EDGNPTITT
+193 EDGNTTITT
-202 PTETTG
+202 KTETTG
-208 TQTTTTTGTGKAD
+208 TQTTTTTGTGEAN
-221 SKTTIPDT
+221 SKTTITDT
-229 EKGDKIDLNKEL
+229 KKGEEINLDDELGKDVRPNWSTDEKAKLGGYTVD
-241 KNKDGKVEEPTWETK
+241 KVEPA
-256 VEDKLG
+256 EDG
-262 DYTVKEVKDTEGDPN
+262 N

-283 KKTSDSETKE
+283 KKTSPTEEKE
-293 MSAEDVAKLLDVP
+293 MAAEDIAKLLDVP
-306 KDGVEK
+306 EDGVEK
-312 TTDDEGKTT
+312 KTDDEGKTT

-344 KITDNTVETT
+344 KIIGNTVETT

-362 VEKGTVDVDNKN
+362 VEKGTVDGKQDV
-374 LNTEIKLPSITA
+374 TETPVLPSIIV
-386 KNTDETKTD
+386 KNTNDSNDSFTIKPSDLDYMLNHFYSKEGNVYTYVESDDTSKRTYTITKTD
-395 VIEISSEK
+395 EKSGDYTNAEIAALLNQK
-403 LGKMLDDKNYN
+403 LG
-414 KDTGEYVYTE
+414 
-424 TVDGK
+424 TVG
-429 EYTYKVKKT
+429 Y
-438 ENTKPLTPAQL
+438 
-449 ADRLGDDFTADDNGV
+449 TADDNGV
-464 YYKGEKLNFDQM
+464 YYKGNKLSFDDM
-476 EAVRKTL
+476 DAIHKTL
-483 SYTVAV
+483 RYTVEV
-489 TEVTKNEGQVEGGQ
+489 TE
-503 ESIKSAEETAKL
+503 ESYKENQPESETAEADAAEAAKL

-524 AAKKTGINVDSEDF
+524 AARNAGIDVETDDF

-579 QPGTP
+579 QPGSSDP
-584 DSSKDT
+584 SKDT

-596 TDNVITGTAYVTGS
+596 TDNVITGTAYVNGS

-621 TYVKPGGGELP
+621 TYVKPDSGELP

-637 TIASKDP
+637 TVDSKDP
-644 EKGTTTYKKEETVTS
+644 EKGTTIYKKEDTVTLS
-659 PDGTSTKI
+659 DGTITKI

-673 TESSASLSDAEKE
+673 TESSASLSDTEKE
-686 EIAWKALQ
+686 EIAWAELLKQHPEYKNKDELKA
-694 NKTGKDKA
+694 A
-702 TLLQEGYSIDIGSMD
+702 GYNINISSMD

-723 VEWTIGTLS
+723 VEWTIDELS
-732 ESTKTDT
+732 ESTKTDA

-749 GGKNWSINEK
+749 GGKNWSIDEK
-759 AGTITVDGETYDKVT
+759 ARTITVDGKTYDKVT
-774 KTADGYTCTVED
+774 KTNDGYTCTVED

-799 AGAPLTPDEI
+799 AGAPLTPEEI

-876 EAYDALWKQIQE
+876 KAYDELWKQIQE
-888 IRSKLQP
+888 IQSKLLP

-906 DSTTKKEDI
+906 DSTTQKEDI
-915 IKYFTKAISPE
+915 IKYFTTAISPE

-990 STWLLGGYYY
+990 STWLWYGYYY

-1011 DSNTVHYE
+1011 DNNTVHYE

-1033 SKLDLLPNEDGK
+1033 SKLDLLPDEDGK

-1050 CVLVSKGLKLEW
+1050 CVLVSKNLKLEW
-1062 NYDAGKLVNG
+1062 NYDAGNLVNG
-1072 KDNQTVGLDSK
+1072 KGNQPVGLDSK
-1083 ISWDDEGGEGSG
+1083 ISWDDEGGKGDG

-1118 TVAYDPIKENGNI
+1118 TVAYDPIKDKDGSI
-1131 KLYQGGFNGRY
+1131 KLYQGQRGDY
-1142 WVSAEDQAINAYL
+1142 WTPGISAEDQAINAYL
-1155 EATGSSKTYRDL
+1155 EATGSNKTAKDL
-1167 TTKERDAIVGTYVV
+1167 SPKERNAIVGTYVV
-1181 KIGTTDT
+1181 KIGTTGT

-1226 NGTWDYVGGY
+1226 DGTWGYVGGY

-1286 THKTGESATAYGEN
+1286 THKTSERATASGEN

-1311 DKSETVEG
+1311 DKSETVTG

-1325 HYTTFTEVLKKFFTG
+1325 HYTTFTEVLKKLF
-1340 SGSKEH
+1340 SGKGETTY

-1352 YTYRTTDKV
+1352 YTYRTPDEVITS
-1361 DATPVS
+1361 AVS
-1367 KETVTTTD
+1367 KNATTTTD

-1393 GEETVIVPPVTPP
+1393 GEETVIVPPV
-1406 VDPDTPD
+1406 DPDTPD
-1413 GPVEDETPDKV
+1413 GPVEDETPDEV
-1424 VTPETPELPAV
+1424 VTPETPELPPV

-1450 PSDAVL
+1450 PSDVVL

-1482 LTIAGAFASLKYKEK
+1482 LMVVGAFTSLKYKEK

>member
-59 GKEGKEGKQEEFV
+59 GEEEKQEEFV
-72 PPVNEEA
+72 PPVNDEA

-105 KPEEPGKSG
+105 KPDE
-114 EDGETDGSDGSGETD
+114 SGETD

-154 KDGKIGEA
+154 EDGKIGKA

-193 EDGNPTITT
+193 EDGNTTITT

-208 TQTTTTTGTGKAD
+208 TQTTTTTGTGEAK
-221 SKTTIPDT
+221 SETTITDTKKGEEINLDDELGKDVRPDWKT
-229 EKGDKIDLNKEL
+229 DKDAKLGGYTVDKVEPA
-241 KNKDGKVEEPTWETK
+241 KDG
-256 VEDKLG
+256 
-262 DYTVKEVKDTEGDPN
+262 N

-283 KKTSDSETKE
+283 KKTSEPETKE

-306 KDGVEK
+306 EDGVEK
-312 TTDDEGKTT
+312 KTDDEGKTT

-344 KITDNTVETT
+344 KITGNTVETT

-362 VEKGTVDVDNKN
+362 VEKGTVDVNNED
-374 LNTEIKLPSITA
+374 LTTEIELPSITA

-403 LGKMLDDKNYN
+403 LGEMLQDEYYN
-414 KDTGEYVYTE
+414 NVTGEYVYTE
-424 TVDGK
+424 NVDGK

-438 ENTKPLTPAQL
+438 EDSKPLTNAQL
-449 ADRLGDDFTADDNGV
+449 ADRLGEGFTGDANGV
-464 YYKGEKLNFDQM
+464 YYKGEKLTFDQK

-483 SYTVAV
+483 SYTVEV
-489 TEVTKNEGQVEGGQ
+489 TEVTKTPGQVEGGQ
-503 ESIKSAEETAKL
+503 ESIESAKETAKL
-515 EAIKAALTD
+515 NAIKAALTD
-524 AAKKTGINVDSEDF
+524 AARNAGINVETDDF

-584 DSSKDT
+584 DSSKGT

-596 TDNVITGTAYVTGS
+596 TDNVITGTAYVNGS

-621 TYVKPGGGELP
+621 TYVKPGSGELP

-644 EKGTTTYKKEETVTS
+644 EKGTTTYKKEDTVTS

-673 TESSASLSDAEKE
+673 TESSASLSDTEKE
-686 EIAWKALQ
+686 EIAWNELQ

-702 TLLQEGYSIDIGSMD
+702 TLIQEGYSIDIGSMD

-723 VEWTIGTLS
+723 VEWTIDELS
-732 ESTKTDT
+732 ESTKTDA

-749 GGKNWSINEK
+749 GGKNWSIDEK
-759 AGTITVDGETYDKVT
+759 ARTITVDGKTYDKVT
-774 KTADGYTCTVED
+774 KTNDGYTCTVED

-799 AGAPLTPDEI
+799 AGAPLTPEEI

-814 GQYSVSADSI
+814 VQYSVSADSI

-835 TKGDETITVDYSTLS
+835 TKGNETITVDYSTLS

-876 EAYDALWKQIQE
+876 KAYDDLWKQIQE
-888 IRSKLQP
+888 IQSKLLP
-895 GEELWIGKTKI
+895 GEELWIGNLEVTDKTEK
-906 DSTTKKEDI
+906 TDI
-915 IKYFTKAISPE
+915 IKYFTTAISPE

-964 YSGEKTDEFKYFSK
+964 YSGEKTDEFKSFSK

-990 STWLLGGYYY
+990 STWWGGYYY

-1011 DSNTVHYE
+1011 HSNTVHYE

-1033 SKLDLLPNEDGK
+1033 SKLDLLPDKDGN

-1050 CVLVSKGLKLEW
+1050 CVLVSKNLKLEW
-1062 NYDAGKLVNG
+1062 NYDAGNLVNG
-1072 KDNQTVGLDSK
+1072 KGNQPVGLDSK
-1083 ISWDDEGGEGSG
+1083 ISWDDEGGEGDG
-1095 HYEYDRGDSNN
+1095 HYEYDRGNPNN
-1106 NPDKSAYYKLTG
+1106 CPDKSAYYKLTG
-1118 TVAYDPIKENGNI
+1118 TVAYDPIKENGSI
-1131 KLYQGGFNGRY
+1131 KLYQGGYDGWH

-1155 EATGSSKTYRDL
+1155 KATGSSKTAASL
-1167 TTKERDAIVGTYVV
+1167 TKKERNAIVGTYVV
-1181 KIGTTDT
+1181 KIGTTGT

-1226 NGTWDYVGGY
+1226 TNSWDYVGGY

-1273 FANRLLELNKQTT
+1273 FANRLLELNQQTT
-1286 THKTGESATAYGEN
+1286 THKTSERATAYGEN
-1300 TSGGFNGAYTQ
+1300 TSGGFDGAYTQ
-1311 DKSETVEG
+1311 DKSETVTG

-1325 HYTTFTEVLKKFFTG
+1325 HYTTFTEVLKKLFSGKGETSYDTG
-1340 SGSKEH
+1340 S
-1346 DEGKVS
+1346 VS
-1352 YTYRTTDKV
+1352 YSYRTTDKV
-1361 DATPVS
+1361 NTTPVS

-1413 GPVEDETPDKV
+1413 GPVEDETPDEV
-1424 VTPETPELPAV
+1424 VTPETPELPPV
-1435 QDATPDDAAPETPVL
+1435 QDATPDDATPETPVL

-1482 LTIAGAFASLKYKEK
+1482 LMVVGAFASLKYKEK

>member
-41 PQAEPAPVEGKT
+41 PQAEPVAESPTPAPVAE
-53 AEGEVE
+53 EGEKQE
-59 GKEGKEGKQEEFV
+59 EAGEQEEFV
-72 PPVNEEA
+72 PPVNDEA

-91 TKTDDIIIDYKPAE
+91 TKTDDITIDYKPAE
-105 KPEEPGKSG
+105 KPEEP
-114 EDGETDGSDGSGETD
+114 GETD

-193 EDGNPTITT
+193 EDGNTTITT

-208 TQTTTTTGTGKAD
+208 TETTTTTGTGKAD
-221 SKTTIPDT
+221 SSTTITDTKKGEEINLDDELGKDVRPDWKT
-229 EKGDKIDLNKEL
+229 DKDA
-241 KNKDGKVEEPTWETK
+241 
-256 VEDKLG
+256 KLG
-262 DYTVKEVKDTEGDPN
+262 DYKVDKVEPAKDGN

-283 KKTSDSETKE
+283 KKTSPTETKE

-312 TTDDEGKTT
+312 KEELDEEGNPKTT
-321 YILKKEET
+321 YTLKKEET

-344 KITDNTVETT
+344 EITGNSVKTR

-362 VEKGTVDVDNKN
+362 VEKGTVDVDNKD
-374 LNTEIKLPSITA
+374 LTTEIKLPSITA

-403 LGKMLDDKNYN
+403 LGEMLKDDYYN
-414 KDTGEYVYTE
+414 NDTGEYVYTE
-424 TVDGK
+424 TDANGK

-438 ENTKPLTPAQL
+438 EDTKQLTNEQL
-449 ADRLGDDFTADDNGV
+449 AERLGEGFTSDADGV
-464 YYKGEKLNFDQM
+464 YYNGEKLNFDQM

-483 SYTVAV
+483 SYTVEV
-489 TEVTKNEGQVEGGQ
+489 TEVTKTPGQVEGGQ

-524 AAKKTGINVDSEDF
+524 AARNAGINVETDDF

-584 DSSKDT
+584 DSSKGT

-596 TDNVITGTAYVTGS
+596 TDNVISGTAYVNGS

-621 TYVKPGGGELP
+621 TYVKPGSGKLP

-673 TESSASLSDAEKE
+673 TESSASLSDTEKE
-686 EIAWKALQ
+686 EIAWAELLNQHPEYKNKDELKA
-694 NKTGKDKA
+694 A
-702 TLLQEGYSIDIGSMD
+702 GYNINISSMD

-723 VEWTIGTLS
+723 VEWTIDELS
-732 ESTKTDT
+732 ESTKTDA
-739 KDLNDKLVIP
+739 KDLHDKLVIP
-749 GGKNWSINEK
+749 GGKNWSIDEK
-759 AGTITVDGETYDKVT
+759 ARTITVDGKTYDKVT
-774 KTADGYTCTVED
+774 KTNDGYTCTVED

-799 AGAPLTPDEI
+799 AGAPLTPEEI

-814 GQYSVSADSI
+814 GQYSVPADSI

-876 EAYDALWKQIQE
+876 KAYDELWKQIQE
-888 IRSKLQP
+888 IQSKLLP
-895 GEELWIGKTKI
+895 GEELWIGNLEVTDKTEK
-906 DSTTKKEDI
+906 TDI
-915 IKYFTKAISPE
+915 IKYFTTAISPE

-944 KNSTYVANKGSDYE
+944 KNSTYVANAGSKYE

-964 YSGEKTDEFKYFSK
+964 YSGETETKYYYQ
-978 APDGSKIEVYWK
+978 PWGGSKIEVTPAGQPGW
-990 STWLLGGYYY
+990 YY
-1000 YTDANGQEVRV
+1000 YTNDKGEKEYVSWWDVERQDTRN
-1011 DSNTVHYE
+1011 
-1019 EQRDDIGHLDLASG
+1019 DIGHLDLASG
-1033 SKLDLLPNEDGK
+1033 SKLDLLPDKDGK

-1050 CVLVSKGLKLEW
+1050 CVLVSKDLKLEW
-1062 NYDAGKLVNG
+1062 NYDAGNLVNG
-1072 KDNQTVGLDSK
+1072 KGNQTVGLDSK
-1083 ISWDDEGGEGSG
+1083 ISWDDEGGKGNG
-1095 HYEYDRGDSNN
+1095 HYEYDRGTPNN
-1106 NPDKSAYYKLTG
+1106 CPDKSAYYKLTG
-1118 TVAYDPIKENGNI
+1118 TVAYDPIKDKDGSI
-1131 KLYQGGFNGRY
+1131 KLYQGQRGDY
-1142 WVSAEDQAINAYL
+1142 WTPGISAEDQAINAYL
-1155 EATGSSKTYRDL
+1155 EATGSNKTAKDL
-1167 TTKERDAIVGTYVV
+1167 SPKERNAIVGTYVV
-1181 KIGTTDT
+1181 KIGTTGT

-1211 SRDANTCINSTYKRQ
+1211 TRDANTCINSTYKRQ
-1226 NGTWDYVGGY
+1226 DGTWGYVGGY

-1286 THKTGESATAYGEN
+1286 THKTSERATAYGEN
-1300 TSGGFNGAYTQ
+1300 TSGGFDGAYTQ
-1311 DKSETVEG
+1311 DKSETVTG

-1325 HYTTFTEVLKKFFTG
+1325 HYTTFTEVLKKLFSGKGETSYDTG
-1340 SGSKEH
+1340 S
-1346 DEGKVS
+1346 VS
-1352 YTYRTTDKV
+1352 YSYRTTDKV
-1361 DATPVS
+1361 NTTPVS

-1413 GPVEDETPDKV
+1413 GPVEDETPDEV
-1424 VTPETPELPAV
+1424 VTPETPELPLV
-1435 QDATPDDAAPETPVL
+1435 QDATPDEVVL
-1450 PSDAVL
+1450 PAEPEL
-1456 PAVQDALPQTGVN
+1456 PAVQDATALPQTGVN

>member
-41 PQAEPAPVEGKT
+41 PQAEPVVENSTPAPVAE
-53 AEGEVE
+53 EGEKQE
-59 GKEGKEGKQEEFV
+59 EAGEQEEFV
-72 PPVNEEA
+72 PPVNDEA

-114 EDGETDGSDGSGETD
+114 EDGEVDGSEGSGETD

-139 KGDVIDNSKKDEATG
+139 KGDVIDNSKKDEETG

-193 EDGNPTITT
+193 EDGNTTITT

-208 TQTTTTTGTGKAD
+208 TETTTTTGTGKAD
-221 SKTTIPDT
+221 SSTTITDTKKGEEINLDDELGKDVRPDWKT
-229 EKGDKIDLNKEL
+229 DKDAKLGGYTVDKVEPA
-241 KNKDGKVEEPTWETK
+241 KDG
-256 VEDKLG
+256 
-262 DYTVKEVKDTEGDPN
+262 N

-283 KKTSDSETKE
+283 KKTSEPETKE

-306 KDGVEK
+306 EDGVEK
-312 TTDDEGKTT
+312 KTDDEGNTT

-344 KITDNTVETT
+344 KITGNTVETT

-362 VEKGTVDVDNKN
+362 VEKGTVDVNNED
-374 LNTEIKLPSITA
+374 LTTEIELPSITA

-403 LGKMLDDKNYN
+403 LGEMLQDEYYN
-414 KDTGEYVYTE
+414 NVTGEYVYTE

-438 ENTKPLTPAQL
+438 EDTNSLTNDQL
-449 ADRLGDDFTADDNGV
+449 ANRLGDGFSVDADGDV
-464 YYKGEKLNFDQM
+464 CYKGEKLTFDQM
-476 EAVRKTL
+476 KAVRKTL

-489 TEVTKNEGQVEGGQ
+489 TEITKNEGQVEGG
-503 ESIKSAEETAKL
+503 EGSIKSAEETAKL

-524 AAKKTGINVDSEDF
+524 AARNAGINVETDDF

-579 QPGTP
+579 QPG
-584 DSSKDT
+584 SSDPRKDT

-621 TYVKPGGGELP
+621 TYVKPGSGELP
-632 SLDGW
+632 SLEGW
-637 TIASKDP
+637 TFDGIDT
-644 EKGTTTYKKEETVTS
+644 EKGTTIYKKEDTVTLS
-659 PDGTSTKI
+659 DGTITKI

-673 TESSASLSDAEKE
+673 TESSASLSDTEKE
-686 EIAWKALQ
+686 EIAWAELLNQHPEYKNKDELKA
-694 NKTGKDKA
+694 A
-702 TLLQEGYSIDIGSMD
+702 GYNINISSMD

-723 VEWTIGTLS
+723 VEWTIDELS
-732 ESTKTDT
+732 ESTKTDA

-749 GGKNWSINEK
+749 GGKNWSIDEK
-759 AGTITVDGETYDKVT
+759 ARTITVDGKTYDKVT
-774 KTADGYTCTVED
+774 KTNDGYTCTVED

-799 AGAPLTPDEI
+799 AGAPLTPEEI

-814 GQYSVSADSI
+814 IQYSVPADSI

-835 TKGDETITVDYSTLS
+835 TKGNETITVDYSTLS

-876 EAYDALWKQIQE
+876 KAYDDLWKQIQE

-895 GEELWIGKTKI
+895 DEELWIGNLEVTDKTEK
-906 DSTTKKEDI
+906 TDI
-915 IKYFTKAISPE
+915 IKYFTTAISPE

-964 YSGEKTDEFKYFSK
+964 YSGEKTDEFKSFSK

-990 STWLLGGYYY
+990 STWWGGYYY

-1011 DSNTVHYE
+1011 HSNTVHYE

-1033 SKLDLLPNEDGK
+1033 SKLDLLPDKDDK

-1050 CVLVSKGLKLEW
+1050 CVLVSKNLKLEW
-1062 NYDAGKLVNG
+1062 NYDAGNLVNG
-1072 KDNQTVGLDSK
+1072 KGNQPVGLDSK
-1083 ISWDDEGGEGSG
+1083 ISWDDEGGEGDG
-1095 HYEYDRGDSNN
+1095 HYEYDRGNPNN
-1106 NPDKSAYYKLTG
+1106 CPDKSAYYKLTG
-1118 TVAYDPIKENGNI
+1118 TVAYDPIKENGSI
-1131 KLYQGGFNGRY
+1131 KLYQGGYDGWH

-1155 EATGSSKTYRDL
+1155 KATGSSKTAASL
-1167 TTKERDAIVGTYVV
+1167 TKKERNAIVGTYVV
-1181 KIGTTDT
+1181 KIGTTGT

-1226 NGTWDYVGGY
+1226 TNSWDYVGGY

-1273 FANRLLELNKQTT
+1273 FANRLLELNQQTT
-1286 THKTGESATAYGEN
+1286 THKTSERATAYGEN
-1300 TSGGFNGAYTQ
+1300 TSGGFDGAYTQ
-1311 DKSETVEG
+1311 DKSETVTG

-1325 HYTTFTEVLKKFFTG
+1325 HYTTFTEVLKKLFSGKGETSYDTG
-1340 SGSKEH
+1340 SI
-1346 DEGKVS
+1346 S
-1352 YTYRTTDKV
+1352 YSYRTTDKV
-1361 DATPVS
+1361 NTTPVS

-1406 VDPDTPD
+1406 ET
-1413 GPVEDETPDKV
+1413 PVEDETPDEV
-1424 VTPETPELPAV
+1424 VTPETPELPPV
-1435 QDATPDDAAPETPVL
+1435 QDATPDDAAPEAPVL